1 MKVRCMNCMKEYEEG
16 QARCPR
22 CGYVRGTRPKEIYH
36 LYPEMELEERYII
49 GTVVGFGGFGVLYR
63 AWDKKLDH
71 MVAIKEYYPAGMV
84 TRIPGQKEVILY
96 TGKKNEE
103 YKNGLTRFLDEA
115 RNTARFSSNPN
126 IVNVY
131 DFFEENG
138 TAYMVM
144 EFLEGVSLKEY
155 IARKGGRLPWEQAV
169 EIGLR
174 IIDALKDVHGAKIL
188 HRDLSPDNVFMC
200 DDGKIKLLDF
210 GAARFTGLD
219 DEKTRTIVLKMGFA
233 PPEQYRGK
241 SQQGPYTDIYALGAT
256 LYRAITGETPDESVN
271 RQDSINHNEGDTL
284 KPMSQF
290 VEGIP
295 GYLDNAVLRAMALEP
310 TLRFQSVQQMAD
322 ALQNKKSYA
331 DLAREIKR
339 RKTRRLVGIA
349 ASLVVLTAAA
359 AFGLLYSRQQKQIRD
374 LDNVAL
380 DVWLPVREGMNS
392 SQTEQLFLDM
402 SAEFLENYPGVRLD
416 ITCIPREDY
425 GDRLEEA
432 AGEGNFPA
440 IYESTGLEERLG
452 GRMASLDQEVYDRLG
467 QDGGDSVSAPVAGVL
482 DRETRE
488 ILNPHQVPLGFKS
501 AVLYVN
507 TEIEKSGAEFG
518 PENNGEDFLEAK
530 SRAWVSDTGEFTDVQ
545 AQIPGRYAVRPLEG
559 SVPASYTDVWSVD
572 SKAGKVERA
581 AAGRLLYF
589 LLRQPAQDVLHL
601 RHDAA
606 LPVNAEAYHI
616 YLEVNRELEFVGGQ
630 LGDLEFMS
638 GTGAEKAEAQIYE
651 ELAQQE
657 Q

>member
-16 QARCPR
+16 PAKCPR
-22 CGYVRGTRPKEIYH
+22 CGYVRGTRPREIYH
-36 LYPEMELEERYII
+36 LYPEMELADRYII

-63 AWDKKLDH
+63 AWDRKLEH

-96 TGKKNEE
+96 TGKKNDE

-126 IVNVY
+126 IVNVF

-155 IARKGGRLPWEQAV
+155 ISRAGGRLPWQQAV

-233 PPEQYRGK
+233 PPEQYRSK
-241 SQQGPYTDIYALGAT
+241 SQQGPCTDIYALGAT
-256 LYRAITGETPDESVN
+256 LYRAITGLTPDESVN

-295 GYLDNAVLRAMALEP
+295 QYLDNAVLRAMALEP
-310 TLRFQSVQQMAD
+310 TLRFQNVQQMAD

-331 DLAREIKR
+331 DLAREIRRRKR
-339 RKTRRLVGIA
+339 RRAVGIA
-349 ASLVVLTAAA
+349 ASLMILAAGAAA
-359 AFGLLYSRQQKQIRD
+359 GLLYSRQQKLIRN
-374 LDNVAL
+374 LDQVEL
-380 DVWLPVREGMNS
+380 SVWMPVKDGMDS
-392 SQTEQLFLDM
+392 GQTEQLFLDM
-402 SAEFLENYPGVRLD
+402 SAEFLENYPGVQLD
-416 ITCIPREDY
+416 ITCIPQENYR
-425 GDRLEEA
+425 DRLEEA
-432 AGEGNFPA
+432 AGTEEFPSLF
-440 IYESTGLEERLG
+440 ESTGLADELG
-452 GRMASLDQEVYDRLG
+452 GRMASLEQEVYERLE
-467 QDGGDSVSAPVAGVL
+467 QDGAAAPVAGVL
-482 DRETRE
+482 DSQSREV
-488 ILNPHQVPLGFKS
+488 LNPNQVPLGFKAS
-501 AVLYVN
+501 VLYVN
-507 TEIEKSGAEFG
+507 TELEKTGAEFEADNSG
-518 PENNGEDFLEAK
+518 RDFLEAG
-530 SRAWVSDTGEFTDVQ
+530 SRAWVSDTSEFTQVQ
-545 AQIPGRYAVRPLEG
+545 AHIAGRYAVRPLENG
-559 SVPASYTDVWSVD
+559 EVPAGYTDVWSVNGE
-572 SKAGKVERA
+572 AGAVERA
-581 AAGRLLYF
+581 AAGGLLYF
-589 LLRQPAQDVLHL
+589 LLRQPAQDILHL
-601 RHDAA
+601 RHDTA
-606 LPVNAEAYHI
+606 LPVNEQVYRI
-616 YLEVNRELEFVGGQ
+616 YLGVNRELEFVDGQ
-630 LGDLEFMS
+630 LGELKFMS
-638 GTGAEKAEAQIYE
+638 DQGAEKAQARIYQE
-651 ELAQQE
+651 IAQQE

>member
-16 QARCPR
+16 PAKCPR
-22 CGYVRGTRPKEIYH
+22 CGYVRGTRPREIYH
-36 LYPEMELEERYII
+36 LYPEMELADRYII

-63 AWDKKLDH
+63 AWDRKLEH

-96 TGKKNEE
+96 TGKKNDE

-126 IVNVY
+126 IVNVF

-155 IARKGGRLPWEQAV
+155 ISRAGGRLPWQQAV

-233 PPEQYRGK
+233 PPEQYRSK
-241 SQQGPYTDIYALGAT
+241 SQQGPCTDIYALGAT
-256 LYRAITGETPDESVN
+256 LYRAITGLTPDESVN

-295 GYLDNAVLRAMALEP
+295 QYLDNAVLRAMALEP
-310 TLRFQSVQQMAD
+310 TLRFQNVQQMAD

-331 DLAREIKR
+331 DLAREIRRRKR
-339 RKTRRLVGIA
+339 RRAVGIA
-349 ASLVVLTAAA
+349 ASLMILAAGAAA
-359 AFGLLYSRQQKQIRD
+359 GLLYSRQQKLIRN
-374 LDNVAL
+374 LDQVEL
-380 DVWLPVREGMNS
+380 SVWMPVKDGMDS
-392 SQTEQLFLDM
+392 GQTEQLFLDM
-402 SAEFLENYPGVRLD
+402 SAEFLENYPGVQLD
-416 ITCIPREDY
+416 ITCISPENYR
-425 GDRLEEA
+425 DRLEEA
-432 AGEGNFPA
+432 AGTEEFPSLF
-440 IYESTGLEERLG
+440 ESTGLADELG
-452 GRMASLDQEVYDRLG
+452 GRMASLEQEVYERLE
-467 QDGGDSVSAPVAGVL
+467 QDGAAAPVAGVL
-482 DRETRE
+482 DSQSREV
-488 ILNPHQVPLGFKS
+488 LNPNQVPLGFKAS
-501 AVLYVN
+501 VLYVN
-507 TEIEKSGAEFG
+507 TELEKTGAEFEADNSG
-518 PENNGEDFLEAK
+518 RDFLEAG
-530 SRAWVSDTGEFTDVQ
+530 SRAWVSDTSEFTQVQ
-545 AQIPGRYAVRPLEG
+545 AHIAGRYAVRPLENG
-559 SVPASYTDVWSVD
+559 EVPAGYTDVWSVNGE
-572 SKAGKVERA
+572 AGAVERA

-589 LLRQPAQDVLHL
+589 LLRQPAQDILHL
-601 RHDAA
+601 RHDTA
-606 LPVNAEAYHI
+606 LPVNEQVYRI
-616 YLEVNRELEFVGGQ
+616 YLGVNRELEFVDGQ
-630 LGDLEFMS
+630 LRELKFMS
-638 GTGAEKAEAQIYE
+638 DQGAEKAQARIYQE
-651 ELAQQE
+651 IAQQE

>member
-16 QARCPR
+16 QAKCPR
-22 CGYVRGTRPKEIYH
+22 CGYVRGTRPREIYH
-36 LYPEMELEERYII
+36 LYPEMELADRYII

-63 AWDKKLDH
+63 AWDRKLEH

-96 TGKKNEE
+96 TGKKHDE

-126 IVNVY
+126 IVNVF

-155 IARKGGRLPWEQAV
+155 ISRAGGRLPWQQAV

-233 PPEQYRGK
+233 PPEQYRSK

-256 LYRAITGETPDESVN
+256 LYRAITGQTPDESVN

-295 GYLDNAVLRAMALEP
+295 DYLDNAVLRAMALEP
-310 TLRFQSVQQMAD
+310 TLRFQNVQQMAD

-331 DLAREIKR
+331 DLAKEIKR
-339 RKTRRLVGIA
+339 RKRRRAVGIA
-349 ASLVVLTAAA
+349 ASLVILAAGAAA
-359 AFGLLYSRQQKQIRD
+359 GLLYSRQQKLIRD
-374 LDNVAL
+374 LDQVEL
-380 DVWLPVREGMNS
+380 SVWMPVKDGMDS

-402 SAEFLENYPGVRLD
+402 SAEFLEHYPGVQLD
-416 ITCIPREDY
+416 ITCISRENY
-425 GDRLEEA
+425 RDRLEEA
-432 AGEGNFPA
+432 AGTEEFPA
-440 IYESTGLEERLG
+440 LFESTGLEDELG
-452 GRMASLDQEVYDRLG
+452 GRMASLEQEVYERLE
-467 QDGGDSVSAPVAGVL
+467 QDGAAAPVAGVL
-482 DRETRE
+482 DRESRE
-488 ILNPHQVPLGFKS
+488 VLNPNQVPLGFKAS
-501 AVLYVN
+501 VLYVN
-507 TEIEKSGAEFG
+507 TELEKSGAEFEADNSG
-518 PENNGEDFLEAK
+518 QDFLEAG
-530 SRAWVSDTGEFTDVQ
+530 SRAWVSDTGEFTQVQ
-545 AQIPGRYAVRPLEG
+545 AHIAGRYAVRPLENG
-559 SVPASYTDVWSVD
+559 EVPAGYTDVWSVD
-572 SKAGKVERA
+572 SEAGTVERA

-589 LLRQPAQDVLHL
+589 LLRQPAQDILHL
-601 RHDAA
+601 RHDTA
-606 LPVNAEAYHI
+606 LPVNEQVYRI
-616 YLEVNRELEFVGGQ
+616 YLEVNRELEFVDGQ
-630 LGDLEFMS
+630 LGELEFMS
-638 GTGAEKAEAQIYE
+638 DQGAEKARARIYQE
-651 ELAQQE
+651 IAQQE

>member
-16 QARCPR
+16 PAKCPR
-22 CGYVRGTRPKEIYH
+22 CGYVRGTRPREIYH
-36 LYPEMELEERYII
+36 LYPEMELADRYII

-63 AWDKKLDH
+63 AWDRKLEH

-96 TGKKNEE
+96 TGKKNDE

-126 IVNVY
+126 IVNVF

-155 IARKGGRLPWEQAV
+155 ISRAGGRLPWQQAV

-233 PPEQYRGK
+233 PPEQYRSK
-241 SQQGPYTDIYALGAT
+241 SQQGPCTDIYALGAT
-256 LYRAITGETPDESVN
+256 LYRAITGLTPDESVN

-295 GYLDNAVLRAMALEP
+295 QYLDNAVLRAMALEP
-310 TLRFQSVQQMAD
+310 TLRFQNVQQMAD

-331 DLAREIKR
+331 DLAREIRRRKR
-339 RKTRRLVGIA
+339 RRAVGIA
-349 ASLVVLTAAA
+349 ASLMILAAGAAA
-359 AFGLLYSRQQKQIRD
+359 GLLYSRQQKLIRN
-374 LDNVAL
+374 LDQVEL
-380 DVWLPVREGMNS
+380 SVWMPVKDGMDS
-392 SQTEQLFLDM
+392 GQTEQLFLDM
-402 SAEFLENYPGVRLD
+402 SAEFLENYPGVQLD
-416 ITCIPREDY
+416 ITCIPQENYR
-425 GDRLEEA
+425 DRLEEA
-432 AGEGNFPA
+432 AGTEEFPSLF
-440 IYESTGLEERLG
+440 ESTGLADELG
-452 GRMASLDQEVYDRLG
+452 GRMASLEQEVYERLE
-467 QDGGDSVSAPVAGVL
+467 QDGAAAPVAGVL
-482 DRETRE
+482 DSQSREV
-488 ILNPHQVPLGFKS
+488 LNPNQVPLGFKAS
-501 AVLYVN
+501 VLYVN
-507 TEIEKSGAEFG
+507 TELEKSGAEFEADNSG
-518 PENNGEDFLEAK
+518 QDFLEAG
-530 SRAWVSDTGEFTDVQ
+530 SRAWVSDTGEFTQVQ
-545 AQIPGRYAVRPLEG
+545 AHIAGRYAVRPLENG
-559 SVPASYTDVWSVD
+559 EVPAGYTDVWSVD
-572 SKAGKVERA
+572 SEAGTVERA

-589 LLRQPAQDVLHL
+589 LLRQPAQDILHL
-601 RHDAA
+601 RHDTA
-606 LPVNAEAYHI
+606 LPVNEQVYRI
-616 YLEVNRELEFVGGQ
+616 YLEVNRELEFVDGQ
-630 LGDLEFMS
+630 LGELEFMS
-638 GTGAEKAEAQIYE
+638 DQGAEKARARIYQE
-651 ELAQQE
+651 IAQQE

>member
-16 QARCPR
+16 QAKCPR
-22 CGYVRGTRPKEIYH
+22 CGYVRGTRPREIYH
-36 LYPEMELEERYII
+36 LYPEMELADRYII

-63 AWDKKLDH
+63 AWDRKLEH

-96 TGKKNEE
+96 TGKKHDE

-126 IVNVY
+126 IVNVF

-155 IARKGGRLPWEQAV
+155 ISRAGGRLPWQQAV

-233 PPEQYRGK
+233 PPEQYRSK

-256 LYRAITGETPDESVN
+256 LYRAITGQTPDESVN

-295 GYLDNAVLRAMALEP
+295 DYLDNAVLRAMALEP
-310 TLRFQSVQQMAD
+310 TLRFQNVQQMAD

-331 DLAREIKR
+331 DLAREIRRRKR
-339 RKTRRLVGIA
+339 RRAVGIA
-349 ASLVVLTAAA
+349 ASLVILAAGAAA
-359 AFGLLYSRQQKQIRD
+359 GLLYSRQQKLIRD
-374 LDNVAL
+374 LDQVEL
-380 DVWLPVREGMNS
+380 SVWMPVKDGMDS

-402 SAEFLENYPGVRLD
+402 SAEFLEHYPGVQLD
-416 ITCIPREDY
+416 ITCISRENY
-425 GDRLEEA
+425 RDRLEEA
-432 AGEGNFPA
+432 AGTEEFPA
-440 IYESTGLEERLG
+440 LFESTGLEDGLG
-452 GRMASLDQEVYDRLG
+452 SRMASLEQEVYERLE
-467 QDGGDSVSAPVAGVL
+467 QDGAAAPVAGVL
-482 DRETRE
+482 NRESRE
-488 ILNPHQVPLGFKS
+488 VLNPNQVPLGFKAS
-501 AVLYVN
+501 VLYVN
-507 TEIEKSGAEFG
+507 TELEKSGAEFEADNSG
-518 PENNGEDFLEAK
+518 QDFLEAG
-530 SRAWVSDTGEFTDVQ
+530 SRAWVSDTGEFTQVQ
-545 AQIPGRYAVRPLEG
+545 AHIAGRYAVRPLENG
-559 SVPASYTDVWSVD
+559 EVPAGYTDVWSVD
-572 SKAGKVERA
+572 NEAGTVERA

-589 LLRQPAQDVLHL
+589 LLRQPAQDILHL
-601 RHDAA
+601 RHDTA
-606 LPVNAEAYHI
+606 LPVNEQVYRI
-616 YLEVNRELEFVGGQ
+616 YLEVNRELEFVDGQ
-630 LGDLEFMS
+630 LGELEFMS
-638 GTGAEKAEAQIYE
+638 DQGAEKARARIYQE
-651 ELAQQE
+651 IAQQE

>member
-16 QARCPR
+16 PAKCPR
-22 CGYVRGTRPKEIYH
+22 CGYVRGTRPREIYH
-36 LYPEMELEERYII
+36 LYPEMELADRYII

-63 AWDKKLDH
+63 AWDRKLEH

-96 TGKKNEE
+96 TGKKNDE

-126 IVNVY
+126 IVNVF

-155 IARKGGRLPWEQAV
+155 ISRAGGRLPWQQAV

-233 PPEQYRGK
+233 PPEQYRSK
-241 SQQGPYTDIYALGAT
+241 SHQGPCTDIYALGAT
-256 LYRAITGETPDESVN
+256 LYRAITGLTPDESVN

-295 GYLDNAVLRAMALEP
+295 QYLDNAVLRAMALEP
-310 TLRFQSVQQMAD
+310 TLRFQNVQQMAD

-331 DLAREIKR
+331 DLAREIRRRKR
-339 RKTRRLVGIA
+339 RRAVGIA
-349 ASLVVLTAAA
+349 ASLMILAAGAAA
-359 AFGLLYSRQQKQIRD
+359 GLLYSRQQKLIRN
-374 LDNVAL
+374 LDQVEL
-380 DVWLPVREGMNS
+380 SVWMPVKDGMDS
-392 SQTEQLFLDM
+392 GQTEQLFLDM
-402 SAEFLENYPGVRLD
+402 SAEFLENYPGVQLD
-416 ITCIPREDY
+416 ITCISRENY
-425 GDRLEEA
+425 RDRLEEA
-432 AGEGNFPA
+432 AGTEEFPSLF
-440 IYESTGLEERLG
+440 ESTGLADELG
-452 GRMASLDQEVYDRLG
+452 GRMASLEQEVYERLE
-467 QDGGDSVSAPVAGVL
+467 QDGAAAPVAGVL
-482 DRETRE
+482 DSQSREV
-488 ILNPHQVPLGFKS
+488 LNPNQVPLGFKAS
-501 AVLYVN
+501 VLYVN
-507 TEIEKSGAEFG
+507 TELEKTGAEFEADNSG
-518 PENNGEDFLEAK
+518 RDFLEAG
-530 SRAWVSDTGEFTDVQ
+530 SRAWVSDTSEFTQVQ
-545 AQIPGRYAVRPLEG
+545 AHIAGRYAVRPLENG
-559 SVPASYTDVWSVD
+559 EVPAGYTDIWSVNGE
-572 SKAGKVERA
+572 AGAVERA

-589 LLRQPAQDVLHL
+589 LLRQPAQDILHL
-601 RHDAA
+601 RHDTA
-606 LPVNAEAYHI
+606 LPVNEQVYRI
-616 YLEVNRELEFVGGQ
+616 YLGVNRELEFVDGQ
-630 LGDLEFMS
+630 LGELKFMS
-638 GTGAEKAEAQIYE
+638 DQGAEKAQAWIYQE
-651 ELAQQE
+651 IAQQE

>member
-16 QARCPR
+16 QAKCPR
-22 CGYVRGTRPKEIYH
+22 CGYVRGTRPREIYH
-36 LYPEMELEERYII
+36 LYPEMELADRYII

-63 AWDKKLDH
+63 AWDRKLEH

-96 TGKKNEE
+96 TGKKHDE

-126 IVNVY
+126 IVNVF

-155 IARKGGRLPWEQAV
+155 ISRAGGRLPWQQAV

-233 PPEQYRGK
+233 PPEQYRSK

-256 LYRAITGETPDESVN
+256 LYRAITGQTPDESVN

-295 GYLDNAVLRAMALEP
+295 DYLDNAVLRAMALEP
-310 TLRFQSVQQMAD
+310 TLRFQNVQQMAD

-331 DLAREIKR
+331 DLAKEIRRRKR
-339 RKTRRLVGIA
+339 RRAVGIA
-349 ASLVVLTAAA
+349 ASLVILAAGAAA
-359 AFGLLYSRQQKQIRD
+359 GLLYSRQQKLIRD
-374 LDNVAL
+374 LDQVEMS
-380 DVWLPVREGMNS
+380 VWMPVKDGMDS

-402 SAEFLENYPGVRLD
+402 SAEFLEHYPGVQLD
-416 ITCIPREDY
+416 ITCISRENY
-425 GDRLEEA
+425 RDRLEEA
-432 AGEGNFPA
+432 AGTEEFPVLF
-440 IYESTGLEERLG
+440 ESTGLEDELG
-452 GRMASLDQEVYDRLG
+452 GRMASLEQEVYERLE
-467 QDGGDSVSAPVAGVL
+467 QDGAAAPVAGVL
-482 DRETRE
+482 DRESRE
-488 ILNPHQVPLGFKS
+488 VLNPNQVPLGFKAS
-501 AVLYVN
+501 VLYVN
-507 TEIEKSGAEFG
+507 TELEKSGAEFEADNSG
-518 PENNGEDFLEAK
+518 QDFLEAG
-530 SRAWVSDTGEFTDVQ
+530 SRAWVSDTGEFTQVQ
-545 AQIPGRYAVRPLEG
+545 AHIAGRYAVRPLENG
-559 SVPASYTDVWSVD
+559 EVPAGYTDVWSVD
-572 SKAGKVERA
+572 SEAGTVERA

-589 LLRQPAQDVLHL
+589 LLRQPAQDILHL
-601 RHDAA
+601 RHDTA
-606 LPVNAEAYHI
+606 LPVNEQVYRI
-616 YLEVNRELEFVGGQ
+616 YLEVNRELEFVDGQ
-630 LGDLEFMS
+630 LGELEFMS
-638 GTGAEKAEAQIYE
+638 DQGAEKARAQIYQE
-651 ELAQQE
+651 IAQQE

>member
-16 QARCPR
+16 PAKCPR
-22 CGYVRGTRPKEIYH
+22 CGYVRGTRPREIYH
-36 LYPEMELEERYII
+36 LYPEMELADRYII

-63 AWDKKLDH
+63 AWDRKLEH

-96 TGKKNEE
+96 TGKKHDE

-126 IVNVY
+126 IVNVF

-155 IARKGGRLPWEQAV
+155 ISRAGGRLPWQQAV

-233 PPEQYRGK
+233 PPEQYRSK
-241 SQQGPYTDIYALGAT
+241 SQQGPCTDIYALGAT
-256 LYRAITGETPDESVN
+256 LYRAITGLTPDESVN

-295 GYLDNAVLRAMALEP
+295 QYLDNAVLRAMALEP
-310 TLRFQSVQQMAD
+310 TLRFQNVQQMAD

-331 DLAREIKR
+331 DLAREIRRRKR
-339 RKTRRLVGIA
+339 RRAVGIA
-349 ASLVVLTAAA
+349 ASLMILAAGAAA
-359 AFGLLYSRQQKQIRD
+359 GLLYSRQQKLIRN
-374 LDNVAL
+374 LDQVEL
-380 DVWLPVREGMNS
+380 SVWMPVKDGMDS

-402 SAEFLENYPGVRLD
+402 SAEFLENYPGVQLD
-416 ITCIPREDY
+416 ITCISPENYR
-425 GDRLEEA
+425 DRLEEA
-432 AGEGNFPA
+432 AGTEEFPSLF
-440 IYESTGLEERLG
+440 ESTGLADELG
-452 GRMASLDQEVYDRLG
+452 GRMASLEQEVYERLE
-467 QDGGDSVSAPVAGVL
+467 QDGAAAPVAGVL
-482 DRETRE
+482 DSQSREV
-488 ILNPHQVPLGFKS
+488 LNPNQVPLGFKAS
-501 AVLYVN
+501 VLYVN
-507 TEIEKSGAEFG
+507 TELEKTGAEFEADNSG
-518 PENNGEDFLEAK
+518 RDFLEAG
-530 SRAWVSDTGEFTDVQ
+530 SRAWVSDTSEFTQVQ
-545 AQIPGRYAVRPLEG
+545 AHIAGRYAVRPLENG
-559 SVPASYTDVWSVD
+559 EVPAGYTDVWSVNGE
-572 SKAGKVERA
+572 AGAVERA

-589 LLRQPAQDVLHL
+589 LLRQPAQDILHL
-601 RHDAA
+601 RHDTA
-606 LPVNAEAYHI
+606 LPVNEQVYRI
-616 YLEVNRELEFVGGQ
+616 YLGVNRELEFVDGQ
-630 LGDLEFMS
+630 LGELKFMS
-638 GTGAEKAEAQIYE
+638 DQGAEKAQARIYQE
-651 ELAQQE
+651 IAQQE

>member
-16 QARCPR
+16 PAKCPR
-22 CGYVRGTRPKEIYH
+22 CGYVRGTRPREIYH
-36 LYPEMELEERYII
+36 LYPEMELADRYII

-63 AWDKKLDH
+63 AWDRKLEH

-96 TGKKNEE
+96 TGKKHDE

-126 IVNVY
+126 IVNVF

-155 IARKGGRLPWEQAV
+155 ISRAGGRLPWQQAV

-233 PPEQYRGK
+233 PPEQYRSK
-241 SQQGPYTDIYALGAT
+241 SQQGPCTDIYALGAT
-256 LYRAITGETPDESVN
+256 LYRAITGLTPDESVN

-295 GYLDNAVLRAMALEP
+295 QYLDNAVLRAMALEP
-310 TLRFQSVQQMAD
+310 TLRFQNVQQMAD

-331 DLAREIKR
+331 DLAREIRRRKR
-339 RKTRRLVGIA
+339 RRAVGIA
-349 ASLVVLTAAA
+349 ASLMILAAGAAA
-359 AFGLLYSRQQKQIRD
+359 GLLYSRQQKLIRN
-374 LDNVAL
+374 LDQVEL
-380 DVWLPVREGMNS
+380 SVWMPVKDGMDS
-392 SQTEQLFLDM
+392 GQTEQLFLDM
-402 SAEFLENYPGVRLD
+402 SAEFLENYPGVQLD
-416 ITCIPREDY
+416 ITCISPENYR
-425 GDRLEEA
+425 DRLEEA
-432 AGEGNFPA
+432 AGTEEFPSLF
-440 IYESTGLEERLG
+440 ESTGLADELG
-452 GRMASLDQEVYDRLG
+452 GRMASLEQEVYERLE
-467 QDGGDSVSAPVAGVL
+467 QDGAAAPVAGVL
-482 DRETRE
+482 DPQSREV
-488 ILNPHQVPLGFKS
+488 LNPNQVPLGFKAS
-501 AVLYVN
+501 VLYVN
-507 TEIEKSGAEFG
+507 TELEKTGAEFEADNSG
-518 PENNGEDFLEAK
+518 RDFLEAG
-530 SRAWVSDTGEFTDVQ
+530 SRAWVSDTSEFTQVQ
-545 AQIPGRYAVRPLEG
+545 AHIAGRYAVRPLENG
-559 SVPASYTDVWSVD
+559 EVPAGYTDVWSVNGE
-572 SKAGKVERA
+572 AGAVERA

-589 LLRQPAQDVLHL
+589 LLRQPAQDILHL
-601 RHDAA
+601 RHDTA
-606 LPVNAEAYHI
+606 LPVNEQVYRI
-616 YLEVNRELEFVGGQ
+616 YLGVNRELEFVDGQ
-630 LGDLEFMS
+630 LGELKFMS
-638 GTGAEKAEAQIYE
+638 DQGAEKAQARIYQE
-651 ELAQQE
+651 IAQQE

>member
-16 QARCPR
+16 QAKCPR
-22 CGYVRGTRPKEIYH
+22 CGYVRGTRPREIYH
-36 LYPEMELEERYII
+36 LYPEMKLADRYII

-63 AWDKKLDH
+63 AWDRKLEH

-96 TGKKNEE
+96 TGKKHDE

-126 IVNVY
+126 IVNVF

-155 IARKGGRLPWEQAV
+155 ISRAGGRLPWQQAV

-233 PPEQYRGK
+233 PPEQYRSK

-256 LYRAITGETPDESVN
+256 LYRAITGQTPDESVN

-295 GYLDNAVLRAMALEP
+295 DYLDNAVLRAMALEP
-310 TLRFQSVQQMAD
+310 TLRFQNVQQMAD

-331 DLAREIKR
+331 DLAKEIRRRKR
-339 RKTRRLVGIA
+339 RRAVGIA
-349 ASLVVLTAAA
+349 TSLVILAAGAAA
-359 AFGLLYSRQQKQIRD
+359 GLLYSRQQKLIRD
-374 LDNVAL
+374 LDQVEL
-380 DVWLPVREGMNS
+380 SVWMPVKDGMDS

-402 SAEFLENYPGVRLD
+402 SAEFLEHYPGVQLD
-416 ITCIPREDY
+416 ITCISRENY
-425 GDRLEEA
+425 RDRLEEA
-432 AGEGNFPA
+432 AGTEEFPA
-440 IYESTGLEERLG
+440 LFESTGLEDELG
-452 GRMASLDQEVYDRLG
+452 GRMASLEQEVYERLE
-467 QDGGDSVSAPVAGVL
+467 QDGAAAPVAGVL
-482 DRETRE
+482 DRESRE
-488 ILNPHQVPLGFKS
+488 VLNPNQVPLGFKAS
-501 AVLYVN
+501 VLYVN
-507 TEIEKSGAEFG
+507 TELEKSGAEFEADNSG
-518 PENNGEDFLEAK
+518 QDFLEAG
-530 SRAWVSDTGEFTDVQ
+530 SRVWVSDTGEFTQVQ
-545 AQIPGRYAVRPLEG
+545 AHIAGRYAVRPLENG
-559 SVPASYTDVWSVD
+559 EVPAGYTDVWSVD
-572 SKAGKVERA
+572 SEAGTVERA

-589 LLRQPAQDVLHL
+589 LLRQPAQDILHL
-601 RHDAA
+601 RHDTA
-606 LPVNAEAYHI
+606 LPVNEQVYRI
-616 YLEVNRELEFVGGQ
+616 YLEVNRELEFVDGQ
-630 LGDLEFMS
+630 LGELEFMS
-638 GTGAEKAEAQIYE
+638 DQGAEKARARIYQE
-651 ELAQQE
+651 IAQQE

>member
-16 QARCPR
+16 PAKCPR
-22 CGYVRGTRPKEIYH
+22 CGYVRGTRPREIYH
-36 LYPEMELEERYII
+36 LYPEMELADRYII

-63 AWDKKLDH
+63 AWDRKLEH

-96 TGKKNEE
+96 TGKKNDE

-126 IVNVY
+126 IVNVF

-155 IARKGGRLPWEQAV
+155 ISRAGGRLPWQQAV

-233 PPEQYRGK
+233 PPEQYRSK
-241 SQQGPYTDIYALGAT
+241 SQQGPCTDIYALGAT
-256 LYRAITGETPDESVN
+256 LYRAITGLTPDESVN

-295 GYLDNAVLRAMALEP
+295 QYLDNAVLRAMALEP
-310 TLRFQSVQQMAD
+310 TLRFQNVQQMAD

-331 DLAREIKR
+331 DLAREIRRRKR
-339 RKTRRLVGIA
+339 RRAVGIA
-349 ASLVVLTAAA
+349 ASLMILAAGAAA
-359 AFGLLYSRQQKQIRD
+359 GLLYSRQQKLIRN
-374 LDNVAL
+374 LDQVEL
-380 DVWLPVREGMNS
+380 SVWMPVKDGMDS
-392 SQTEQLFLDM
+392 GQTEQLFLDM
-402 SAEFLENYPGVRLD
+402 SAEFLENYPGVQLD
-416 ITCIPREDY
+416 ITCISPKNYR
-425 GDRLEEA
+425 DRLEEA
-432 AGEGNFPA
+432 AGTEEFPSLF
-440 IYESTGLEERLG
+440 ESTGLADELG
-452 GRMASLDQEVYDRLG
+452 GRMASLEQEVYERLE
-467 QDGGDSVSAPVAGVL
+467 QDGAAAPVAGVL
-482 DRETRE
+482 DPQSREV
-488 ILNPHQVPLGFKS
+488 LNPNQVPLGFKAS
-501 AVLYVN
+501 VLYVN
-507 TEIEKSGAEFG
+507 TELEKTGAEFEADNSG
-518 PENNGEDFLEAK
+518 RDFLEAG
-530 SRAWVSDTGEFTDVQ
+530 SRAWVSDTSEFTQVQ
-545 AQIPGRYAVRPLEG
+545 AHIAGRYAVRPLENG
-559 SVPASYTDVWSVD
+559 EVPAGYTDIWSVNGE
-572 SKAGKVERA
+572 AGAVERA

-589 LLRQPAQDVLHL
+589 LLRQPAQDILHL
-601 RHDAA
+601 RHDTA
-606 LPVNAEAYHI
+606 LPVNEQVYRI
-616 YLEVNRELEFVGGQ
+616 YLGVNRELEFVDGQ
-630 LGDLEFMS
+630 LGELKFMS
-638 GTGAEKAEAQIYE
+638 DQGAEKAQARIYQE
-651 ELAQQE
+651 IAQQE

>member
-16 QARCPR
+16 QAKCPR
-22 CGYVRGTRPKEIYH
+22 CGYVRGTRPREIYH
-36 LYPEMELEERYII
+36 LYPEMKLADRYII

-63 AWDKKLDH
+63 AWDRKLEH

-96 TGKKNEE
+96 TGKKHDE

-126 IVNVY
+126 IVNVF

-155 IARKGGRLPWEQAV
+155 ISRAGGRLPWQQAV

-233 PPEQYRGK
+233 PPEQYRSK

-256 LYRAITGETPDESVN
+256 LYRAITGQTPDESVS

-295 GYLDNAVLRAMALEP
+295 DYLDNAVLRAMALEP
-310 TLRFQSVQQMAD
+310 TLRFQNVQQMAD

-331 DLAREIKR
+331 DLAKEIRRRKR
-339 RKTRRLVGIA
+339 RRAVGIA
-349 ASLVVLTAAA
+349 TSLVILAAGAAA
-359 AFGLLYSRQQKQIRD
+359 GLLYSRQQKLIRD
-374 LDNVAL
+374 LDQVEL
-380 DVWLPVREGMNS
+380 SVWMPVKDGMDS

-402 SAEFLENYPGVRLD
+402 SAEFLEHYPGVQLD
-416 ITCIPREDY
+416 ITCISRENY
-425 GDRLEEA
+425 RDRLEEA
-432 AGEGNFPA
+432 AGTEEFPA
-440 IYESTGLEERLG
+440 LFESTGLEDELG
-452 GRMASLDQEVYDRLG
+452 GRMASLEQEVYERLE
-467 QDGGDSVSAPVAGVL
+467 QDGAAAPVAGVL
-482 DRETRE
+482 DRESRE
-488 ILNPHQVPLGFKS
+488 VLNPNQVPLGFKAS
-501 AVLYVN
+501 VLYVN
-507 TEIEKSGAEFG
+507 TELEKSGAEFEADNSG
-518 PENNGEDFLEAK
+518 QDFLEAG
-530 SRAWVSDTGEFTDVQ
+530 SRVWVSDTGEFTQVQ
-545 AQIPGRYAVRPLEG
+545 AHIAGRYAVRPLENG
-559 SVPASYTDVWSVD
+559 EVPAGYTDVWSVD
-572 SKAGKVERA
+572 SEAGTVERA

-589 LLRQPAQDVLHL
+589 LLRQPAQDILHL
-601 RHDAA
+601 RHDTA
-606 LPVNAEAYHI
+606 LPVNEQVYRI
-616 YLEVNRELEFVGGQ
+616 YLEVNRELEFVDGQ
-630 LGDLEFMS
+630 LGELEFMS
-638 GTGAEKAEAQIYE
+638 DQGAEKARARIYQE
-651 ELAQQE
+651 IAQQE

>member
-16 QARCPR
+16 PAKCPR
-22 CGYVRGTRPKEIYH
+22 CGYVRGTRPREIYH
-36 LYPEMELEERYII
+36 LYPEMELADRYII

-63 AWDKKLDH
+63 AWDRKLEH

-96 TGKKNEE
+96 TGKKHDE

-126 IVNVY
+126 IVNVF

-155 IARKGGRLPWEQAV
+155 ISRAGGRLPWQQAV

-233 PPEQYRGK
+233 PPEQYRSK
-241 SQQGPYTDIYALGAT
+241 SQQGPCTDIYALGAT
-256 LYRAITGETPDESVN
+256 LYRAITGLTPDESVN

-295 GYLDNAVLRAMALEP
+295 QYLDNAVLRAMALEP
-310 TLRFQSVQQMAD
+310 TLRFQNVQQMAD

-331 DLAREIKR
+331 DLAREIRRRKR
-339 RKTRRLVGIA
+339 RRAVGIA
-349 ASLVVLTAAA
+349 ASLMILAAGAAA
-359 AFGLLYSRQQKQIRD
+359 GLLYSRQQKLIRN
-374 LDNVAL
+374 LDQVEL
-380 DVWLPVREGMNS
+380 SVWMPVKDGMDS
-392 SQTEQLFLDM
+392 GQTEQLFLDM
-402 SAEFLENYPGVRLD
+402 SAEFLENYPGVQLD
-416 ITCIPREDY
+416 ITCISPENYR
-425 GDRLEEA
+425 DRLEEA
-432 AGEGNFPA
+432 AGTEEFPSLF
-440 IYESTGLEERLG
+440 ESTGLADELG
-452 GRMASLDQEVYDRLG
+452 GRMASLEQEVYERLE
-467 QDGGDSVSAPVAGVL
+467 QDGAAAPVAGVL
-482 DRETRE
+482 DPQSREV
-488 ILNPHQVPLGFKS
+488 LNPNQVPLGFKAS
-501 AVLYVN
+501 VLYVN
-507 TEIEKSGAEFG
+507 TELEKTGAEFEADNSG
-518 PENNGEDFLEAK
+518 RDFLEAG
-530 SRAWVSDTGEFTDVQ
+530 SRAWVSDTSEFTQVQ
-545 AQIPGRYAVRPLEG
+545 AHIAGRYAVRPLENG
-559 SVPASYTDVWSVD
+559 EVPAGYTDVWSVNGE
-572 SKAGKVERA
+572 AGAVERA

-589 LLRQPAQDVLHL
+589 LLRQQAQDILHL
-601 RHDAA
+601 RHDTA
-606 LPVNAEAYHI
+606 LPVNEQVYRI
-616 YLEVNRELEFVGGQ
+616 YLGVNRELEFVDGQ
-630 LGDLEFMS
+630 LGELKFMS
-638 GTGAEKAEAQIYE
+638 DQGAEKAQARIYQE
-651 ELAQQE
+651 IAQQE

>member
-16 QARCPR
+16 PAKCPR
-22 CGYVRGTRPKEIYH
+22 CGYVRGTRPREIYH
-36 LYPEMELEERYII
+36 LYPEMELADRYII

-63 AWDKKLDH
+63 AWDRKLEH

-96 TGKKNEE
+96 TGKKNDE

-126 IVNVY
+126 IVNVF

-155 IARKGGRLPWEQAV
+155 ISRAGGRLPWQQAV

-233 PPEQYRGK
+233 PPEQYRSK
-241 SQQGPYTDIYALGAT
+241 SQQGPCTDIYALGAT
-256 LYRAITGETPDESVN
+256 LYRAITGLTPDESVN

-295 GYLDNAVLRAMALEP
+295 QYLDNAVLRAMALEP
-310 TLRFQSVQQMAD
+310 TLRFQNVQQMAD

-331 DLAREIKR
+331 DLAREIRRRKR
-339 RKTRRLVGIA
+339 RRAVGIA
-349 ASLVVLTAAA
+349 ASLMILAAGAAA
-359 AFGLLYSRQQKQIRD
+359 GLLYSRQQKLIRN
-374 LDNVAL
+374 LDQVEL
-380 DVWLPVREGMNS
+380 SVWMPVKDGMDS
-392 SQTEQLFLDM
+392 GQTEQLFLDM
-402 SAEFLENYPGVRLD
+402 SAEFLENYPGVQLD
-416 ITCIPREDY
+416 ITCIPQENYR
-425 GDRLEEA
+425 DRLEEA
-432 AGEGNFPA
+432 AGTEEFPSLF
-440 IYESTGLEERLG
+440 ESTGLADELG
-452 GRMASLDQEVYDRLG
+452 GRMASLEQEVYERLE
-467 QDGGDSVSAPVAGVL
+467 QDGAAAPVAGVL
-482 DRETRE
+482 DSQSREV
-488 ILNPHQVPLGFKS
+488 LNPNQVPLGFKAS
-501 AVLYVN
+501 VLYVN
-507 TEIEKSGAEFG
+507 TELEKSGAEFEADNSG
-518 PENNGEDFLEAK
+518 QDFLEAG
-530 SRAWVSDTGEFTDVQ
+530 SRAWVSDTSEFTQVQ
-545 AQIPGRYAVRPLEG
+545 AHIAGRYAVRPLENG
-559 SVPASYTDVWSVD
+559 EVPAGYTDVWSVNGE
-572 SKAGKVERA
+572 AGAVERA

-589 LLRQPAQDVLHL
+589 LLRQPAQDILHL
-601 RHDAA
+601 RHDTA
-606 LPVNAEAYHI
+606 LPVNEQVYRI
-616 YLEVNRELEFVGGQ
+616 YLGVNRELEFVDGQ
-630 LGDLEFMS
+630 LGELKFMS
-638 GTGAEKAEAQIYE
+638 DQGAEKAQARIYQE
-651 ELAQQE
+651 IAQQE

>member
-16 QARCPR
+16 PAKCPR
-22 CGYVRGTRPKEIYH
+22 CGYVRGTRPREIYH
-36 LYPEMELEERYII
+36 LYPEMELADRYII

-63 AWDKKLDH
+63 AWDRKLEH

-96 TGKKNEE
+96 TGKKHDE

-126 IVNVY
+126 IVNVF

-155 IARKGGRLPWEQAV
+155 ISRAGGRLPWQQAV

-233 PPEQYRGK
+233 PPEQYRSK
-241 SQQGPYTDIYALGAT
+241 SQQGPCTDIYALGAT
-256 LYRAITGETPDESVN
+256 LYRAITGLTPDESVN

-295 GYLDNAVLRAMALEP
+295 QYLDNAVLRAMALEP
-310 TLRFQSVQQMAD
+310 TLRFQNVQQMAD

-331 DLAREIKR
+331 DLAREIRRRKR
-339 RKTRRLVGIA
+339 RRAVGIA
-349 ASLVVLTAAA
+349 ASLMILAAGAAA
-359 AFGLLYSRQQKQIRD
+359 GLLYSRQQKLIRN
-374 LDNVAL
+374 LDQVEL
-380 DVWLPVREGMNS
+380 SVWMPVKDGMDS
-392 SQTEQLFLDM
+392 GQTEQLFLDM
-402 SAEFLENYPGVRLD
+402 SAEFLENYPGVQLD
-416 ITCIPREDY
+416 ITCISPENYR
-425 GDRLEEA
+425 DRLEEA
-432 AGEGNFPA
+432 AGTEEFPSLF
-440 IYESTGLEERLG
+440 ESTGLADELG
-452 GRMASLDQEVYDRLG
+452 GRMASLEQEVYERLE
-467 QDGGDSVSAPVAGVL
+467 QDGAAAPVAGVL
-482 DRETRE
+482 DPQSREV
-488 ILNPHQVPLGFKS
+488 LNPNQVPLGFKAS
-501 AVLYVN
+501 VLYVN
-507 TEIEKSGAEFG
+507 TELEKTGADFEADNSGR
-518 PENNGEDFLEAK
+518 DFLEAG
-530 SRAWVSDTGEFTDVQ
+530 SRAWVSDTSEFTQVQ
-545 AQIPGRYAVRPLEG
+545 AHIAGRYAVRPLENG
-559 SVPASYTDVWSVD
+559 EVPAGYTDVWSVNGE
-572 SKAGKVERA
+572 AGAVERA

-589 LLRQPAQDVLHL
+589 LLRQPAQDILHL
-601 RHDAA
+601 RHDTA
-606 LPVNAEAYHI
+606 LPVNEQVYRI
-616 YLEVNRELEFVGGQ
+616 YLGVNRELEFVDGQ
-630 LGDLEFMS
+630 LGELKFMS
-638 GTGAEKAEAQIYE
+638 DQGAEKAQARIYQE
-651 ELAQQE
+651 IAQQE

>member
-16 QARCPR
+16 QAKCPR
-22 CGYVRGTRPKEIYH
+22 CGYVRGTRPREIYH
-36 LYPEMELEERYII
+36 LYPEMELADRYII

-63 AWDKKLDH
+63 AWDRKLEH

-96 TGKKNEE
+96 TGKKHDE

-126 IVNVY
+126 IVNVF

-155 IARKGGRLPWEQAV
+155 ISRAGGRLPWQQAV
-169 EIGLR
+169 EIGLC

-233 PPEQYRGK
+233 PPEQYRSK

-256 LYRAITGETPDESVN
+256 LYRAITGQTPDESVN

-290 VEGIP
+290 VEEIP

-310 TLRFQSVQQMAD
+310 TLRFQNVQQMAD

-331 DLAREIKR
+331 DLAKEIRRRKR
-339 RKTRRLVGIA
+339 RRAVGIA
-349 ASLVVLTAAA
+349 ASLVILAAGAAA
-359 AFGLLYSRQQKQIRD
+359 GLLYSRQQKLIRD
-374 LDNVAL
+374 LDQVEL
-380 DVWLPVREGMNS
+380 SVWMPVKDGMDS

-402 SAEFLENYPGVRLD
+402 SAEFLEHYPGVQLD
-416 ITCIPREDY
+416 ITCISRENY
-425 GDRLEEA
+425 RDRLEEA
-432 AGEGNFPA
+432 AGTEEFPVLF
-440 IYESTGLEERLG
+440 ESTGLEDGLG
-452 GRMASLDQEVYDRLG
+452 GRMASLEQEVYERLE
-467 QDGGDSVSAPVAGVL
+467 QDGAAAPVAGVL
-482 DRETRE
+482 DRESRE
-488 ILNPHQVPLGFKS
+488 VLNPNQVPLGFKAS
-501 AVLYVN
+501 VLYVN
-507 TEIEKSGAEFG
+507 TELEKSGAEFEADNSG
-518 PENNGEDFLEAK
+518 QDFLEAG
-530 SRAWVSDTGEFTDVQ
+530 SRAWVSDTGEFTQVQ
-545 AQIPGRYAVRPLEG
+545 AHIAGRYAVRPLENG
-559 SVPASYTDVWSVD
+559 EVPAGYTDVWSVD
-572 SKAGKVERA
+572 NEAGTVERA

-589 LLRQPAQDVLHL
+589 LLRQPAQDILHL
-601 RHDAA
+601 RHDTA
-606 LPVNAEAYHI
+606 LPVNEQVYRI
-616 YLEVNRELEFVGGQ
+616 YLEVNRELEFVDGQ
-630 LGDLEFMS
+630 LGELEFMS
-638 GTGAEKAEAQIYE
+638 DQGAEKARARIYQE
-651 ELAQQE
+651 IAQQE

>member
-16 QARCPR
+16 PAKCPR
-22 CGYVRGTRPKEIYH
+22 CGYVRGTRPREIYH
-36 LYPEMELEERYII
+36 LYPEMELADRYII

-63 AWDKKLDH
+63 AWDRKLEH

-96 TGKKNEE
+96 TGKKNDE

-126 IVNVY
+126 IVNVF

-155 IARKGGRLPWEQAV
+155 ISRAGGRLPWQQAV

-174 IIDALKDVHGAKIL
+174 IIDAQKDVHGAKIL

-233 PPEQYRGK
+233 PPEQYRSK
-241 SQQGPYTDIYALGAT
+241 SQQGPCTDIYALGAT
-256 LYRAITGETPDESVN
+256 LYRAITGLTPDESVN

-295 GYLDNAVLRAMALEP
+295 QYLDNAVLRAMALEP
-310 TLRFQSVQQMAD
+310 TLRFQNVQQMAD

-331 DLAREIKR
+331 DRAREIRRRKR
-339 RKTRRLVGIA
+339 RRAVGIA
-349 ASLVVLTAAA
+349 ASLMILAAGAAA
-359 AFGLLYSRQQKQIRD
+359 GLLYSRQQKLIRN
-374 LDNVAL
+374 LDQVEL
-380 DVWLPVREGMNS
+380 SVWMPVKDGMDS
-392 SQTEQLFLDM
+392 GQTEQLFLDM
-402 SAEFLENYPGVRLD
+402 SAEFLENYPGVQLD
-416 ITCIPREDY
+416 ITCIPQENYR
-425 GDRLEEA
+425 DRLEEA
-432 AGEGNFPA
+432 AGTEEFPSLF
-440 IYESTGLEERLG
+440 ESTGLADELG
-452 GRMASLDQEVYDRLG
+452 GRMASLEQEVYERLE
-467 QDGGDSVSAPVAGVL
+467 QDGAAAPVAGVL
-482 DRETRE
+482 DSQSREV
-488 ILNPHQVPLGFKS
+488 LNPNQVPLGFKAS
-501 AVLYVN
+501 VLYVN
-507 TEIEKSGAEFG
+507 TELEKTGAEFEADNSG
-518 PENNGEDFLEAK
+518 RDFLEAG
-530 SRAWVSDTGEFTDVQ
+530 SRAWVSDTSEFTQVQ
-545 AQIPGRYAVRPLEG
+545 AHIAGRYAVRPLENG
-559 SVPASYTDVWSVD
+559 EVPAGYTDVWSVNGE
-572 SKAGKVERA
+572 AGAVERA

-589 LLRQPAQDVLHL
+589 LLRQPAQDILHL
-601 RHDAA
+601 RHDTA
-606 LPVNAEAYHI
+606 LPVNEQVYRI
-616 YLEVNRELEFVGGQ
+616 YLGVNRELEFVDGQ
-630 LGDLEFMS
+630 LGELKFMS
-638 GTGAEKAEAQIYE
+638 DQGAEKAQARIYQE
-651 ELAQQE
+651 IAQQE

>member
-16 QARCPR
+16 QAKCPR
-22 CGYVRGTRPKEIYH
+22 CGYVRGTRPREIYH
-36 LYPEMELEERYII
+36 LYPEMELADRYII

-63 AWDKKLDH
+63 AWDRKLEH

-96 TGKKNEE
+96 TGKKHDE

-126 IVNVY
+126 IVNVF

-155 IARKGGRLPWEQAV
+155 ISRAGGRLPWQQAV

-233 PPEQYRGK
+233 PPEQYRSK

-256 LYRAITGETPDESVN
+256 LYRAITGQTPDESVN

-295 GYLDNAVLRAMALEP
+295 DYLDNAVLRAMALEP
-310 TLRFQSVQQMAD
+310 TLRFQNVQQMAD

-331 DLAREIKR
+331 DLAREIRRRKR
-339 RKTRRLVGIA
+339 RRAVGIA
-349 ASLVVLTAAA
+349 ASLVILAAGAAA
-359 AFGLLYSRQQKQIRD
+359 GLLYSRQQKLIRD
-374 LDNVAL
+374 LDQVEL
-380 DVWLPVREGMNS
+380 SVWLPVKDGMDS

-402 SAEFLENYPGVRLD
+402 SAEFLEHYPGVQLD
-416 ITCIPREDY
+416 ITCISRENY
-425 GDRLEEA
+425 RDRLEEA
-432 AGEGNFPA
+432 AGTEEFPVLF
-440 IYESTGLEERLG
+440 ESTGLEDGLG
-452 GRMASLDQEVYDRLG
+452 GRMASLEQEVYERLE
-467 QDGGDSVSAPVAGVL
+467 QDGAAAPVAGVL
-482 DRETRE
+482 NRESRE
-488 ILNPHQVPLGFKS
+488 VLNPNQVPLGFKAS
-501 AVLYVN
+501 VLYVN
-507 TEIEKSGAEFG
+507 TELEKSGAEFEADNSG
-518 PENNGEDFLEAK
+518 QDFLEAG
-530 SRAWVSDTGEFTDVQ
+530 SRAWVSDTGEFTQVQ
-545 AQIPGRYAVRPLEG
+545 AHIAGRYAVRPLENG
-559 SVPASYTDVWSVD
+559 EVPAGYTDVWSVD
-572 SKAGKVERA
+572 NEAGTVERA

-589 LLRQPAQDVLHL
+589 LLRQPAQDILHL
-601 RHDAA
+601 RHDTA
-606 LPVNAEAYHI
+606 LPVNEQVYRI
-616 YLEVNRELEFVGGQ
+616 YLEVNRELEFVDGQ
-630 LGDLEFMS
+630 LGELEFMS
-638 GTGAEKAEAQIYE
+638 DQGAEKARARIYQE
-651 ELAQQE
+651 IAQQE

>member
-16 QARCPR
+16 QAKCPR
-22 CGYVRGTRPKEIYH
+22 CGYVRGTRPREIYH
-36 LYPEMELEERYII
+36 LYPEMELADRYII

-63 AWDKKLDH
+63 AWDRKLEH

-96 TGKKNEE
+96 TGKKHDE

-126 IVNVY
+126 IVNVF

-155 IARKGGRLPWEQAV
+155 ISRAGGRLPWQQAV

-233 PPEQYRGK
+233 PPEQYRSK

-256 LYRAITGETPDESVN
+256 LYRAITGQTPDESVN

-295 GYLDNAVLRAMALEP
+295 DYLDNAVLRAMALEP
-310 TLRFQSVQQMAD
+310 TLRFQNVQQMAD

-331 DLAREIKR
+331 DLAKEIRRRKR
-339 RKTRRLVGIA
+339 RRAVGIV
-349 ASLVVLTAAA
+349 ASLVILAAGAAA
-359 AFGLLYSRQQKQIRD
+359 GLLYSRQQKLIRD
-374 LDNVAL
+374 LDQVEL
-380 DVWLPVREGMNS
+380 SVWLPVKDGMDS

-402 SAEFLENYPGVRLD
+402 SAEFLEHYPGVQLD
-416 ITCIPREDY
+416 ITCISRENY
-425 GDRLEEA
+425 RDRLEEA
-432 AGEGNFPA
+432 AGTEEFPVLF
-440 IYESTGLEERLG
+440 ESTGLEDGLG
-452 GRMASLDQEVYDRLG
+452 GRMASLEQEVYERLE
-467 QDGGDSVSAPVAGVL
+467 QDGAAAPVAGVL
-482 DRETRE
+482 DRESRE
-488 ILNPHQVPLGFKS
+488 VLNPNQVPLGFKAS
-501 AVLYVN
+501 VLYVN
-507 TEIEKSGAEFG
+507 TELEKSGAEFEADNSG
-518 PENNGEDFLEAK
+518 QDFLEAG
-530 SRAWVSDTGEFTDVQ
+530 SRAWVSDTGEFTQVQ
-545 AQIPGRYAVRPLEG
+545 AHIAGRYAVRPLENG
-559 SVPASYTDVWSVD
+559 EVPAGYTDVWSVD
-572 SKAGKVERA
+572 SEAGTVERA

-589 LLRQPAQDVLHL
+589 LLRQPAQDILHL
-601 RHDAA
+601 RHDTA
-606 LPVNAEAYHI
+606 LPVNEQVYRI
-616 YLEVNRELEFVGGQ
+616 YLEVNRELEFVDGQ
-630 LGDLEFMS
+630 LGELEFMS
-638 GTGAEKAEAQIYE
+638 DQGAEKARARIYQE
-651 ELAQQE
+651 IAQQE

>member
-16 QARCPR
+16 PAKCPR
-22 CGYVRGTRPKEIYH
+22 CGYVRGTRPREIYH
-36 LYPEMELEERYII
+36 LYPEMELADRYII

-63 AWDKKLDH
+63 AWDRKLEH

-96 TGKKNEE
+96 TGKKNDE

-126 IVNVY
+126 IVNVF

-155 IARKGGRLPWEQAV
+155 ISRAGGRLPWQQAV

-233 PPEQYRGK
+233 PPEQYRSK
-241 SQQGPYTDIYALGAT
+241 SQQGPCTDIYALGAT
-256 LYRAITGETPDESVN
+256 LYRAITGLTPDESVN

-295 GYLDNAVLRAMALEP
+295 QYLDNAVLRAMALEP
-310 TLRFQSVQQMAD
+310 TLRFQNVQQMAD

-331 DLAREIKR
+331 DLAREIRRRKR
-339 RKTRRLVGIA
+339 RRAVGIA
-349 ASLVVLTAAA
+349 ASLMILAAGAAA
-359 AFGLLYSRQQKQIRD
+359 GLLYSRQQKLIRN
-374 LDNVAL
+374 LDQVEL
-380 DVWLPVREGMNS
+380 SVWMPVKDGMDS
-392 SQTEQLFLDM
+392 GQTEQLFLDM
-402 SAEFLENYPGVRLD
+402 SAEFLENYPGVQLD
-416 ITCIPREDY
+416 ITCISPENYR
-425 GDRLEEA
+425 DRLEEA
-432 AGEGNFPA
+432 AGTEEFPSLF
-440 IYESTGLEERLG
+440 ESTGLADELG
-452 GRMASLDQEVYDRLG
+452 GRMASLEQEVYERLE
-467 QDGGDSVSAPVAGVL
+467 QDGAAAPVAGVL
-482 DRETRE
+482 DPQSREV
-488 ILNPHQVPLGFKS
+488 LNPNQVPLGFKAS
-501 AVLYVN
+501 VLYVN
-507 TEIEKSGAEFG
+507 TELEKTGAEFEADNSG
-518 PENNGEDFLEAK
+518 RDFLEAG
-530 SRAWVSDTGEFTDVQ
+530 SRAWVSDTSEFTQVQ
-545 AQIPGRYAVRPLEG
+545 AHIAGRYAVRPLENG
-559 SVPASYTDVWSVD
+559 EVPAGYTDIWSVNGE
-572 SKAGKVERA
+572 AGAVERA

-589 LLRQPAQDVLHL
+589 LLRQPAQDILHL
-601 RHDAA
+601 RHDTA
-606 LPVNAEAYHI
+606 LPVNEQVYRI
-616 YLEVNRELEFVGGQ
+616 YLGVNRELEFVDGQ
-630 LGDLEFMS
+630 LGELKFMS
-638 GTGAEKAEAQIYE
+638 DQGAEKAQARIYQE
-651 ELAQQE
+651 IAQQE

>member
-16 QARCPR
+16 QAKCPR
-22 CGYVRGTRPKEIYH
+22 CGYVRGTRPREIYH
-36 LYPEMELEERYII
+36 LYPEMELADRYII

-63 AWDKKLDH
+63 AWDRKLEH

-96 TGKKNEE
+96 TGKKHDE

-126 IVNVY
+126 IVNVF

-155 IARKGGRLPWEQAV
+155 ISRAGGRLPWQQAV

-233 PPEQYRGK
+233 PPEQYRSK

-256 LYRAITGETPDESVN
+256 LYRAITGQTPDESVN

-295 GYLDNAVLRAMALEP
+295 DYLDNAVLRAMALEP
-310 TLRFQSVQQMAD
+310 TLRFQNVQQMAD

-331 DLAREIKR
+331 DLAKEIRRRKR
-339 RKTRRLVGIA
+339 RRAVGIA
-349 ASLVVLTAAA
+349 ASLAILAAGAAA
-359 AFGLLYSRQQKQIRD
+359 GLLYSRQQKLIRD
-374 LDNVAL
+374 LDQVEL
-380 DVWLPVREGMNS
+380 SVWMPVKDGMDS

-402 SAEFLENYPGVRLD
+402 SAEFLEHYPGVQLD
-416 ITCIPREDY
+416 ITCISRENY
-425 GDRLEEA
+425 RDRLEEA
-432 AGEGNFPA
+432 AGTEEFPVLF
-440 IYESTGLEERLG
+440 ESTGLEDGLG
-452 GRMASLDQEVYDRLG
+452 GRMASLEQEVYERLE
-467 QDGGDSVSAPVAGVL
+467 QDGAAAPVAGVL
-482 DRETRE
+482 DRESRE
-488 ILNPHQVPLGFKS
+488 VLNPNQVPLGFKAS
-501 AVLYVN
+501 VLYVN
-507 TEIEKSGAEFG
+507 TELEKSGAEFEADNSG
-518 PENNGEDFLEAK
+518 QDFLEAG
-530 SRAWVSDTGEFTDVQ
+530 SRAWVSDTGEFTQVQ
-545 AQIPGRYAVRPLEG
+545 AHIAGRYAVRPLENG
-559 SVPASYTDVWSVD
+559 EVPAGYTDVWSVD
-572 SKAGKVERA
+572 SEAGAVERA

-589 LLRQPAQDVLHL
+589 LLRQPAQDILHL
-601 RHDAA
+601 RHDTA
-606 LPVNAEAYHI
+606 LPVNEQVYRI
-616 YLEVNRELEFVGGQ
+616 YLEVNRELEFVDGQ
-630 LGDLEFMS
+630 LGELEFMS
-638 GTGAEKAEAQIYE
+638 DQGAEKARARIYQE
-651 ELAQQE
+651 IAQQE

>member
-16 QARCPR
+16 QAKCPR
-22 CGYVRGTRPKEIYH
+22 CGYVRGTRPREIYH
-36 LYPEMELEERYII
+36 LYPEMELADRYII

-63 AWDKKLDH
+63 AWDRKLEH

-96 TGKKNEE
+96 TGKKHDE

-126 IVNVY
+126 IVNVF

-155 IARKGGRLPWEQAV
+155 ISRAGGRLPWQQAV

-233 PPEQYRGK
+233 PPEQYRSK

-256 LYRAITGETPDESVN
+256 LYRAITGQTPDESVN

-295 GYLDNAVLRAMALEP
+295 DYLDNAVLRAMALEP
-310 TLRFQSVQQMAD
+310 TLRFQNVQQMAD

-331 DLAREIKR
+331 DLAKEIRRRKR
-339 RKTRRLVGIA
+339 RRAVGIA
-349 ASLVVLTAAA
+349 ASLVILAAGAAA
-359 AFGLLYSRQQKQIRD
+359 GLLYSRQQKLIRD
-374 LDNVAL
+374 LDQVEL
-380 DVWLPVREGMNS
+380 SVWMPVKDGMDS

-402 SAEFLENYPGVRLD
+402 SAEFLEHYPGVQLD
-416 ITCIPREDY
+416 ITCISRENY
-425 GDRLEEA
+425 RDRLEEA
-432 AGEGNFPA
+432 AGTEEFPA
-440 IYESTGLEERLG
+440 LFESTGLEDELG
-452 GRMASLDQEVYDRLG
+452 GRMASLEQEVYERLE
-467 QDGGDSVSAPVAGVL
+467 QDGAAAPVAGVL
-482 DRETRE
+482 DRESRE
-488 ILNPHQVPLGFKS
+488 VLNPNQVPLGFKAS
-501 AVLYVN
+501 VLYVN
-507 TEIEKSGAEFG
+507 TELEKSGAEFEADNSG
-518 PENNGEDFLEAK
+518 QDFLEAG
-530 SRAWVSDTGEFTDVQ
+530 SRAWVSDTGEFTQVQ
-545 AQIPGRYAVRPLEG
+545 AHIAGRYAVRPLENG
-559 SVPASYTDVWSVD
+559 EVPAGYTDVWSVD
-572 SKAGKVERA
+572 SEAGTVERA

-589 LLRQPAQDVLHL
+589 LLRQPAQDILHL
-601 RHDAA
+601 RHDTA
-606 LPVNAEAYHI
+606 LPVNEQVYRI
-616 YLEVNRELEFVGGQ
+616 YLEVNRELEFVDGQ
-630 LGDLEFMS
+630 LGELEFMS
-638 GTGAEKAEAQIYE
+638 DQGAEKARARIYQE
-651 ELAQQE
+651 IAQQE

>member
-16 QARCPR
+16 QAKCPR
-22 CGYVRGTRPKEIYH
+22 CGYVRGTRPREIYH
-36 LYPEMELEERYII
+36 LYPEMKLADRYII

-63 AWDKKLDH
+63 AWDRKLEH

-96 TGKKNEE
+96 TGKKHDE

-126 IVNVY
+126 IVNVF

-155 IARKGGRLPWEQAV
+155 ISRAGGRLPWQQAV

-233 PPEQYRGK
+233 PPEQYRSK

-256 LYRAITGETPDESVN
+256 LYRAITGQTPDESVN

-295 GYLDNAVLRAMALEP
+295 DYLDNAVLRAMALEP
-310 TLRFQSVQQMAD
+310 TLRFQNVQQMAD

-331 DLAREIKR
+331 DLAKEIRRRKR
-339 RKTRRLVGIA
+339 RRAVGIA
-349 ASLVVLTAAA
+349 TSLVILAAGAAA
-359 AFGLLYSRQQKQIRD
+359 GLLYSRQQKLIRD
-374 LDNVAL
+374 LDQVEL
-380 DVWLPVREGMNS
+380 SVWMPVKDGMDS

-402 SAEFLENYPGVRLD
+402 SAEFLEHYPGVQLD
-416 ITCIPREDY
+416 ITCMSRENY
-425 GDRLEEA
+425 RDRLEEA
-432 AGEGNFPA
+432 AGTEEFPA
-440 IYESTGLEERLG
+440 LFESTGLEDELG
-452 GRMASLDQEVYDRLG
+452 GRMASLEQEVYERLE
-467 QDGGDSVSAPVAGVL
+467 QDGAAAPVAGVL
-482 DRETRE
+482 DRESRE
-488 ILNPHQVPLGFKS
+488 VLNPNQVPLGFKAS
-501 AVLYVN
+501 VLYVN
-507 TEIEKSGAEFG
+507 TELEKSGAEFEADNSG
-518 PENNGEDFLEAK
+518 QDFLEAG
-530 SRAWVSDTGEFTDVQ
+530 SRVWVSDTGEFTQVQ
-545 AQIPGRYAVRPLEG
+545 AHIAGRYAVRPLENG
-559 SVPASYTDVWSVD
+559 EVPAGYTDVWSVD
-572 SKAGKVERA
+572 SEAGTVERA

-589 LLRQPAQDVLHL
+589 LLRQPAQDILHL
-601 RHDAA
+601 RHDTA
-606 LPVNAEAYHI
+606 LPVNEQVYRI
-616 YLEVNRELEFVGGQ
+616 YLEVNRELEFVDGQ
-630 LGDLEFMS
+630 LGELEFMS
-638 GTGAEKAEAQIYE
+638 DQGAEKARARIYQE
-651 ELAQQE
+651 IAQQE

>member
-16 QARCPR
+16 PAKCPR
-22 CGYVRGTRPKEIYH
+22 CGYVRGTRPREIYH
-36 LYPEMELEERYII
+36 LYPEMELADRYII

-63 AWDKKLDH
+63 AWDRKLEH

-96 TGKKNEE
+96 TGKKNDE

-126 IVNVY
+126 IVNVF

-155 IARKGGRLPWEQAV
+155 ISRDGGRLPWQQAV

-233 PPEQYRGK
+233 PPEQYRSK
-241 SQQGPYTDIYALGAT
+241 SQQGPCTDIYALGAT
-256 LYRAITGETPDESVN
+256 LYRAITGLTPDESVN

-295 GYLDNAVLRAMALEP
+295 QYLDNAVLRAMALEP
-310 TLRFQSVQQMAD
+310 TLRFQNVQQMAD

-331 DLAREIKR
+331 DLAREIRRRKR
-339 RKTRRLVGIA
+339 RRAVGIA
-349 ASLVVLTAAA
+349 ASLMILAAGAAA
-359 AFGLLYSRQQKQIRD
+359 GLLYSRQQKLIRN
-374 LDNVAL
+374 LDQVEL
-380 DVWLPVREGMNS
+380 SVWMPVKDGMDS
-392 SQTEQLFLDM
+392 GQTEQLFLDM
-402 SAEFLENYPGVRLD
+402 SAEFLENYPGVQLD
-416 ITCIPREDY
+416 ITCISQENYR
-425 GDRLEEA
+425 DRLEEA
-432 AGEGNFPA
+432 AGTEEFPSLF
-440 IYESTGLEERLG
+440 ESTGLADELG
-452 GRMASLDQEVYDRLG
+452 GRMASLEQEVYERLE
-467 QDGGDSVSAPVAGVL
+467 QDGAAAPVAGVL
-482 DRETRE
+482 DSQSREV
-488 ILNPHQVPLGFKS
+488 LNPNQVPLGFKAS
-501 AVLYVN
+501 VLYVN
-507 TEIEKSGAEFG
+507 TELEKTGAEFEADNSG
-518 PENNGEDFLEAK
+518 RDFLEAG
-530 SRAWVSDTGEFTDVQ
+530 SRAWVSDTSEFTQVQ
-545 AQIPGRYAVRPLEG
+545 AHIAGRYAVRPLENG
-559 SVPASYTDVWSVD
+559 EVPAGYTDIWSVNGE
-572 SKAGKVERA
+572 AGAVERA

-589 LLRQPAQDVLHL
+589 LLRQQAQDILHL
-601 RHDAA
+601 RHDTA
-606 LPVNAEAYHI
+606 LPVNEQVYRI
-616 YLEVNRELEFVGGQ
+616 YLGVNRELEFVDGQ
-630 LGDLEFMS
+630 LGELKFMS
-638 GTGAEKAEAQIYE
+638 DQGAEKAQARIYQE
-651 ELAQQE
+651 IAQQE

>member
-16 QARCPR
+16 PAKCPR
-22 CGYVRGTRPKEIYH
+22 CGYVRGTRPREIYH
-36 LYPEMELEERYII
+36 LYPEMELADRYII

-63 AWDKKLDH
+63 AWDRKLEH

-96 TGKKNEE
+96 TGKKNDE

-126 IVNVY
+126 IVNVF

-155 IARKGGRLPWEQAV
+155 ILRAGGRLPWQQAV

-233 PPEQYRGK
+233 PPEQYRSK
-241 SQQGPYTDIYALGAT
+241 SQQGPCTDIYALGAT
-256 LYRAITGETPDESVN
+256 LYRAITGLTPDESVN

-295 GYLDNAVLRAMALEP
+295 QYLDNAVLRAMALEP
-310 TLRFQSVQQMAD
+310 TLRFQNVQQMAD

-331 DLAREIKR
+331 DLAREIRRRKR
-339 RKTRRLVGIA
+339 RRAVGIA
-349 ASLVVLTAAA
+349 ASLMILVAGAAA
-359 AFGLLYSRQQKQIRD
+359 GLLYSRQQKLIRN
-374 LDNVAL
+374 LDQVEL
-380 DVWLPVREGMNS
+380 SVWMPVKDGMDS
-392 SQTEQLFLDM
+392 GQTEQLFLDM
-402 SAEFLENYPGVRLD
+402 SAEFLENYPGVQLD
-416 ITCIPREDY
+416 ITCIPQENYR
-425 GDRLEEA
+425 DRLEEA
-432 AGEGNFPA
+432 AGTEEFPSLF
-440 IYESTGLEERLG
+440 ESTGLADELG
-452 GRMASLDQEVYDRLG
+452 GRMASLEQEVYERLE
-467 QDGGDSVSAPVAGVL
+467 QDGAAAPVAGVL
-482 DRETRE
+482 DSQSREV
-488 ILNPHQVPLGFKS
+488 LNPNQVPLGFKAS
-501 AVLYVN
+501 VLYVN
-507 TEIEKSGAEFG
+507 TELEKTGAEFEADNSG
-518 PENNGEDFLEAK
+518 RDFLEAG
-530 SRAWVSDTGEFTDVQ
+530 SRAWVSDTSEFTQVQ
-545 AQIPGRYAVRPLEG
+545 AHIAGRYAVRPLENG
-559 SVPASYTDVWSVD
+559 EVPAGYTDVWSVNGE
-572 SKAGKVERA
+572 AGAVERA

-589 LLRQPAQDVLHL
+589 LLRQPAQDILHL
-601 RHDAA
+601 RHDTA
-606 LPVNAEAYHI
+606 LPVNEQVYRI
-616 YLEVNRELEFVGGQ
+616 YLGVNRELEFVDGQ
-630 LGDLEFMS
+630 LGELKFMS
-638 GTGAEKAEAQIYE
+638 DQGAEKAQARIYQE
-651 ELAQQE
+651 IAQQE

>member
-16 QARCPR
+16 PAKCPR
-22 CGYVRGTRPKEIYH
+22 CGYVRGTRPREIYH
-36 LYPEMELEERYII
+36 LYPEMELADRYII

-63 AWDKKLDH
+63 AWDRKLEH

-96 TGKKNEE
+96 TGKKHDE

-126 IVNVY
+126 IVNVF

-155 IARKGGRLPWEQAV
+155 ISRAGGRLPWQQAV

-233 PPEQYRGK
+233 PPEQYRSK
-241 SQQGPYTDIYALGAT
+241 SQQGPCTDIYALGAT
-256 LYRAITGETPDESVN
+256 LYRAITGLTPDESVN

-290 VEGIP
+290 VEEIP
-295 GYLDNAVLRAMALEP
+295 QYLDNAVLRAMALEP
-310 TLRFQSVQQMAD
+310 TLRFQNVQQMAD

-331 DLAREIKR
+331 DLAREIRRRKR
-339 RKTRRLVGIA
+339 RRAVGIA
-349 ASLVVLTAAA
+349 ASLMILAAGAAA
-359 AFGLLYSRQQKQIRD
+359 GLLYSRQQKLIRN
-374 LDNVAL
+374 LDQVEL
-380 DVWLPVREGMNS
+380 SVWMPVKDGMDS

-402 SAEFLENYPGVRLD
+402 SAEFLENYPGVQLD
-416 ITCIPREDY
+416 ITCISQENYR
-425 GDRLEEA
+425 DRLEEA
-432 AGEGNFPA
+432 AGTEEFPSLF
-440 IYESTGLEERLG
+440 ESTGLEDELG
-452 GRMASLDQEVYDRLG
+452 GRMASLEQEVYERLE
-467 QDGGDSVSAPVAGVL
+467 QDGAAAPVAGVL
-482 DRETRE
+482 DPQSREV
-488 ILNPHQVPLGFKS
+488 LNPNQVPLGFKAS
-501 AVLYVN
+501 VLYVN
-507 TEIEKSGAEFG
+507 TEIEKSGAEFEADNSG
-518 PENNGEDFLEAK
+518 RDFLEAG
-530 SRAWVSDTGEFTDVQ
+530 SRAWVSDTSEFTDVQ
-545 AQIPGRYAVRPLEG
+545 AHIAGRYAVRPLENG
-559 SVPASYTDVWSVD
+559 EVPAGYTDVWSVNGE
-572 SKAGKVERA
+572 AGAVERA

-589 LLRQPAQDVLHL
+589 LLRQPAQDILHL
-601 RHDAA
+601 RHDTA
-606 LPVNAEAYHI
+606 LPVNEQVYRI
-616 YLEVNRELEFVGGQ
+616 YLGVNRELEFVDGQ
-630 LGDLEFMS
+630 LGELEFMS
-638 GTGAEKAEAQIYE
+638 DQGAEKAQARIYQE
-651 ELAQQE
+651 IAQQE

>member
-16 QARCPR
+16 QAKCPR
-22 CGYVRGTRPKEIYH
+22 CGYVRGTRPREIYH
-36 LYPEMELEERYII
+36 LYPEMELADRYII

-63 AWDKKLDH
+63 AWDRKLEH

-96 TGKKNEE
+96 TGKKHDE

-126 IVNVY
+126 IVNVF

-155 IARKGGRLPWEQAV
+155 ISRAGGRLPWQQAV

-233 PPEQYRGK
+233 PPEQYRSK

-256 LYRAITGETPDESVN
+256 LYRAITGQTPDESVN

-295 GYLDNAVLRAMALEP
+295 DYLDNAVLRAMALEP
-310 TLRFQSVQQMAD
+310 TLRFQNVQQMAD

-331 DLAREIKR
+331 DLAREIRRRKR
-339 RKTRRLVGIA
+339 RRAVGIA
-349 ASLVVLTAAA
+349 ASLVILAAGAAA
-359 AFGLLYSRQQKQIRD
+359 GLLYSRQQKLIRD
-374 LDNVAL
+374 LDQVEL
-380 DVWLPVREGMNS
+380 SVWMPVKDGMDS

-402 SAEFLENYPGVRLD
+402 SAEFLEHYPGVQLD
-416 ITCIPREDY
+416 ITCISRENY
-425 GDRLEEA
+425 RDRLEEA
-432 AGEGNFPA
+432 AGTEEFPVLF
-440 IYESTGLEERLG
+440 ESTGLEDGLG
-452 GRMASLDQEVYDRLG
+452 SRMASLEQEVYERLE
-467 QDGGDSVSAPVAGVL
+467 QDGAAAPVAGVL
-482 DRETRE
+482 NRESRE
-488 ILNPHQVPLGFKS
+488 VLNPNQVPLGFKAS
-501 AVLYVN
+501 VLYVN
-507 TEIEKSGAEFG
+507 TELEKSGAEFEADNSG
-518 PENNGEDFLEAK
+518 QDFLEAG
-530 SRAWVSDTGEFTDVQ
+530 SRAWVSDTGEFTQVQ
-545 AQIPGRYAVRPLEG
+545 AHIAGRYAVRPLENG
-559 SVPASYTDVWSVD
+559 EVPAGYTDVWSVD
-572 SKAGKVERA
+572 NEAGTVERA

-589 LLRQPAQDVLHL
+589 LLRQPAQDILHL
-601 RHDAA
+601 RHDTA
-606 LPVNAEAYHI
+606 LPVNEQVYRI
-616 YLEVNRELEFVGGQ
+616 YLEVNRELEFVDGQ
-630 LGDLEFMS
+630 LGELEFMS
-638 GTGAEKAEAQIYE
+638 DQGAEKARARIYQE
-651 ELAQQE
+651 IAQQE

>member
-16 QARCPR
+16 PAKCPR
-22 CGYVRGTRPKEIYH
+22 CGYVRGTRPREIYH
-36 LYPEMELEERYII
+36 LYPEMELADRYII

-63 AWDKKLDH
+63 AWDRKLEH

-96 TGKKNEE
+96 TGKKNDE

-126 IVNVY
+126 IVNVF

-155 IARKGGRLPWEQAV
+155 ISRAGGRLPWQQAV

-233 PPEQYRGK
+233 PPEQYRSK

-256 LYRAITGETPDESVN
+256 LYRAITGQTPDESVN

-295 GYLDNAVLRAMALEP
+295 DYLDNAVLRAMALEP
-310 TLRFQSVQQMAD
+310 TLRFQNVQQMAD

-331 DLAREIKR
+331 DLAREIRRRKR
-339 RKTRRLVGIA
+339 RRAVGIA
-349 ASLVVLTAAA
+349 ASLMILAAGAAA
-359 AFGLLYSRQQKQIRD
+359 GLLYSRQQKLIRN
-374 LDNVAL
+374 LDQVEL
-380 DVWLPVREGMNS
+380 SVWMPVKDGMDS
-392 SQTEQLFLDM
+392 GQTEQLFLDM
-402 SAEFLENYPGVRLD
+402 SAEFLENYPGVQLD
-416 ITCIPREDY
+416 ITCISPENYR
-425 GDRLEEA
+425 DRLEKA
-432 AGEGNFPA
+432 AGTEEFPSLF
-440 IYESTGLEERLG
+440 ESTGLADELG
-452 GRMASLDQEVYDRLG
+452 GRMASLEQEVYERLE
-467 QDGGDSVSAPVAGVL
+467 QDGAAAPVAGVL
-482 DRETRE
+482 DSQSREV
-488 ILNPHQVPLGFKS
+488 LNPNQVPLGFKAS
-501 AVLYVN
+501 VLYVN
-507 TEIEKSGAEFG
+507 TELEKSGAEFEADNSG
-518 PENNGEDFLEAK
+518 QDFLEAG
-530 SRAWVSDTGEFTDVQ
+530 SRAWVSDTGEFTQVQ
-545 AQIPGRYAVRPLEG
+545 AHIAGRYAVRPLENG
-559 SVPASYTDVWSVD
+559 EVPAGYTDVWSVD
-572 SKAGKVERA
+572 NEAGTVERA

-589 LLRQPAQDVLHL
+589 LLRQPAQDILHL
-601 RHDAA
+601 RHDTA
-606 LPVNAEAYHI
+606 LPVNEQVYRI
-616 YLEVNRELEFVGGQ
+616 YLEVNRELEFVDGQ
-630 LGDLEFMS
+630 LGELEFMS
-638 GTGAEKAEAQIYE
+638 DQGAEKARARIYQE
-651 ELAQQE
+651 IAQQE

>member
-16 QARCPR
+16 QAKCPR
-22 CGYVRGTRPKEIYH
+22 CGYVRGTRPREIYH
-36 LYPEMELEERYII
+36 LYPEMELADRYII

-63 AWDKKLDH
+63 AWDRKLEH

-96 TGKKNEE
+96 TGKKHDE

-126 IVNVY
+126 IVNVF

-155 IARKGGRLPWEQAV
+155 ISRAGGRLPWQQAV

-233 PPEQYRGK
+233 PPEQYRSK

-256 LYRAITGETPDESVN
+256 LYRAITGQTPDESVN

-295 GYLDNAVLRAMALEP
+295 DYLDNAVLRAMALEP
-310 TLRFQSVQQMAD
+310 TLRFQNVQQMAD

-331 DLAREIKR
+331 DLAREIRRRKR
-339 RKTRRLVGIA
+339 RRAVGIA
-349 ASLVVLTAAA
+349 ASLVILAAGAAA
-359 AFGLLYSRQQKQIRD
+359 GLLYSRQQKLIRD
-374 LDNVAL
+374 LDQVEL
-380 DVWLPVREGMNS
+380 SVWMPVKDGMDS

-402 SAEFLENYPGVRLD
+402 SAEFLEHYPGVQLD
-416 ITCIPREDY
+416 ITCISRENY
-425 GDRLEEA
+425 RDRLEEA
-432 AGEGNFPA
+432 AGTEEFPA
-440 IYESTGLEERLG
+440 LFESTGLEDGLG
-452 GRMASLDQEVYDRLG
+452 GRMASLEQEVYERLE
-467 QDGGDSVSAPVAGVL
+467 QDGAAAPVAGVL
-482 DRETRE
+482 NRESRE
-488 ILNPHQVPLGFKS
+488 VLNPNQVPLGFKAS
-501 AVLYVN
+501 VLYVN
-507 TEIEKSGAEFG
+507 TELEKSGAEFEADNSG
-518 PENNGEDFLEAK
+518 QDFLEAG
-530 SRAWVSDTGEFTDVQ
+530 SRAWVSDTGEFTQVQ
-545 AQIPGRYAVRPLEG
+545 AHIAGRYAVRPLENG
-559 SVPASYTDVWSVD
+559 EVPAGYTDVWSVD
-572 SKAGKVERA
+572 NEAGTVERA

-589 LLRQPAQDVLHL
+589 LLRQPAQDILHL
-601 RHDAA
+601 RHDTA
-606 LPVNAEAYHI
+606 LPVNEQVYRI
-616 YLEVNRELEFVGGQ
+616 YLEVNRELEFVDGQ
-630 LGDLEFMS
+630 LGELEFMS
-638 GTGAEKAEAQIYE
+638 DQGAEKARARIYQE
-651 ELAQQE
+651 IAQQE

>member
-16 QARCPR
+16 PAKCPR
-22 CGYVRGTRPKEIYH
+22 CGYVRGTRPREIYH
-36 LYPEMELEERYII
+36 LYPEMELADRYII

-63 AWDKKLDH
+63 AWDRKLEH

-96 TGKKNEE
+96 TGKKNDE

-126 IVNVY
+126 IVNVF

-155 IARKGGRLPWEQAV
+155 ISRAGGRLPWQQAV

-233 PPEQYRGK
+233 PPEQYRSK
-241 SQQGPYTDIYALGAT
+241 SQQGPCTDIYALGAT
-256 LYRAITGETPDESVN
+256 LYRAITGLTPDESVN

-295 GYLDNAVLRAMALEP
+295 QYLDNAVLRAMALEP
-310 TLRFQSVQQMAD
+310 TLRFQNVQQMAD

-331 DLAREIKR
+331 DLAREIRRRKR
-339 RKTRRLVGIA
+339 RRAVGIA
-349 ASLVVLTAAA
+349 ASLMILAAGAAA
-359 AFGLLYSRQQKQIRD
+359 GLLYSRQQKLIRN
-374 LDNVAL
+374 LDQVEL
-380 DVWLPVREGMNS
+380 SVWMPVKDGMDS
-392 SQTEQLFLDM
+392 GQTEQLFLDM
-402 SAEFLENYPGVRLD
+402 SAEFLENYPGVQLD
-416 ITCIPREDY
+416 ITCIPQENYR
-425 GDRLEEA
+425 DRLEEA
-432 AGEGNFPA
+432 TGTEEFPSLF
-440 IYESTGLEERLG
+440 ESTGLADELG
-452 GRMASLDQEVYDRLG
+452 GRMASLEQEVYERLE
-467 QDGGDSVSAPVAGVL
+467 QDGAAAPVAGVL
-482 DRETRE
+482 DSQSREV
-488 ILNPHQVPLGFKS
+488 LNPNQVPLGFKAS
-501 AVLYVN
+501 VLYVN
-507 TEIEKSGAEFG
+507 TELEKTGAEFEADNSG
-518 PENNGEDFLEAK
+518 RDFLEAG
-530 SRAWVSDTGEFTDVQ
+530 SRAWVSDTSEFTQVQ
-545 AQIPGRYAVRPLEG
+545 AHIAGRYAVRPLENG
-559 SVPASYTDVWSVD
+559 EVPAGYTDVWSVNGE
-572 SKAGKVERA
+572 AGAVERA

-589 LLRQPAQDVLHL
+589 LLRQPAQDILHL
-601 RHDAA
+601 RHDTA
-606 LPVNAEAYHI
+606 LPVNEQVYRI
-616 YLEVNRELEFVGGQ
+616 YLGVNRELEFVDGQ
-630 LGDLEFMS
+630 LGELKFMS
-638 GTGAEKAEAQIYE
+638 DQGAEKAQARIYQE
-651 ELAQQE
+651 IAQQE

>member
-16 QARCPR
+16 PAKCPR
-22 CGYVRGTRPKEIYH
+22 CGYVRGTRPREIYH
-36 LYPEMELEERYII
+36 LYPEMELADRYII

-63 AWDKKLDH
+63 AWDRKLEH

-96 TGKKNEE
+96 TGKKNDE

-126 IVNVY
+126 IVNVF

-155 IARKGGRLPWEQAV
+155 ISRAGGRLPWQQAV

-233 PPEQYRGK
+233 PPEQYRSK
-241 SQQGPYTDIYALGAT
+241 SQQGPCTDIYALGAT
-256 LYRAITGETPDESVN
+256 LYRAITGLTPDESVN

-295 GYLDNAVLRAMALEP
+295 QYLDNAVLRAMALEP
-310 TLRFQSVQQMAD
+310 TLRFQNVQQMAD

-331 DLAREIKR
+331 DLAREIRRRKR
-339 RKTRRLVGIA
+339 RRAVGIA
-349 ASLVVLTAAA
+349 ASLMILAAGAAA
-359 AFGLLYSRQQKQIRD
+359 GLLYSRQQKLIRN
-374 LDNVAL
+374 LDQVEL
-380 DVWLPVREGMNS
+380 SVWMPVKDGMDS
-392 SQTEQLFLDM
+392 GQTEQLFLDM
-402 SAEFLENYPGVRLD
+402 SAEFLENYPGVQLD
-416 ITCIPREDY
+416 ITCISRENY
-425 GDRLEEA
+425 RDRLEEA
-432 AGEGNFPA
+432 AGTEEFPSLF
-440 IYESTGLEERLG
+440 ESTGLADELG
-452 GRMASLDQEVYDRLG
+452 SRMASLEQEVYERLE
-467 QDGGDSVSAPVAGVL
+467 QDGAAAPVAGVL
-482 DRETRE
+482 DPQSREV
-488 ILNPHQVPLGFKS
+488 LNPNQVPLGFKAS
-501 AVLYVN
+501 VLYVN
-507 TEIEKSGAEFG
+507 TELEKTGAEFEADNSG
-518 PENNGEDFLEAK
+518 RDFLEAC
-530 SRAWVSDTGEFTDVQ
+530 SRAWVSDTSEFTQVQ
-545 AQIPGRYAVRPLEG
+545 AHIAGRYAVRPLENG
-559 SVPASYTDVWSVD
+559 EVPAGYTDVWSVNGE
-572 SKAGKVERA
+572 AGAVERA

-589 LLRQPAQDVLHL
+589 LLRQPAQDILHL
-601 RHDAA
+601 RHDTA
-606 LPVNAEAYHI
+606 LPVNEQVYRI
-616 YLEVNRELEFVGGQ
+616 YLGVNRELEFVDGQ
-630 LGDLEFMS
+630 LGELKFMS
-638 GTGAEKAEAQIYE
+638 DQGAEKAQARIYQE
-651 ELAQQE
+651 IAQQE

>member
-16 QARCPR
+16 QAKCPR
-22 CGYVRGTRPKEIYH
+22 CGYVRGTRPREIYH
-36 LYPEMELEERYII
+36 LYPEMELADRYII

-63 AWDKKLDH
+63 AWDRKLEH

-96 TGKKNEE
+96 TGKKHDE

-126 IVNVY
+126 IVNVF

-155 IARKGGRLPWEQAV
+155 ISRAGGRLPWQQAV

-233 PPEQYRGK
+233 PPEQYRSK

-256 LYRAITGETPDESVN
+256 LYRAITGQTPDESVN

-295 GYLDNAVLRAMALEP
+295 DYLDNAVLRAMALEP
-310 TLRFQSVQQMAD
+310 TLRFQNVQQMAD

-331 DLAREIKR
+331 DLAKEIRRRKR
-339 RKTRRLVGIA
+339 RRAVGIA
-349 ASLVVLTAAA
+349 ASLVILAAGAAA
-359 AFGLLYSRQQKQIRD
+359 GLLYSRQQKLIRD
-374 LDNVAL
+374 LDQVEL
-380 DVWLPVREGMNS
+380 SVWMPVKDGMDS

-402 SAEFLENYPGVRLD
+402 SAEFLEHYPGVQLD
-416 ITCIPREDY
+416 ITCISRENY
-425 GDRLEEA
+425 RDRLEEA
-432 AGEGNFPA
+432 AGTEEFPVLF
-440 IYESTGLEERLG
+440 ESTGLEDELG
-452 GRMASLDQEVYDRLG
+452 GRMASLEQEVYERLE
-467 QDGGDSVSAPVAGVL
+467 QDGAAAPVAGVL
-482 DRETRE
+482 DRESRE
-488 ILNPHQVPLGFKS
+488 VLNPNQVPLGFKAS
-501 AVLYVN
+501 VLYVN
-507 TEIEKSGAEFG
+507 TELEKSGAEFEADNSG
-518 PENNGEDFLEAK
+518 QDFLEAG
-530 SRAWVSDTGEFTDVQ
+530 SRAWVSDTGEFTQVQ
-545 AQIPGRYAVRPLEG
+545 AHIAGRYAVRPLENG
-559 SVPASYTDVWSVD
+559 EVPAGYTDVWSVD
-572 SKAGKVERA
+572 SEAGTVERA

-589 LLRQPAQDVLHL
+589 LLRQPAQDILHL
-601 RHDAA
+601 RHDTA
-606 LPVNAEAYHI
+606 LPVNEQVYRI
-616 YLEVNRELEFVGGQ
+616 YLEVNRELEFVDGQ
-630 LGDLEFMS
+630 LGELEFMS
-638 GTGAEKAEAQIYE
+638 DQGAEKARAQIYQE
-651 ELAQQE
+651 IAQQE

>member
-16 QARCPR
+16 QAKCPR
-22 CGYVRGTRPKEIYH
+22 CGYVRGTRPREIYH
-36 LYPEMELEERYII
+36 LYPEMELADRYII

-63 AWDKKLDH
+63 AWDRKLEH

-96 TGKKNEE
+96 TGKKHDE

-126 IVNVY
+126 IVNVF

-155 IARKGGRLPWEQAV
+155 ISRAGGRLPWQQAV

-233 PPEQYRGK
+233 PPEQYRSK

-256 LYRAITGETPDESVN
+256 LYRAITGQTPDESVN

-295 GYLDNAVLRAMALEP
+295 DYLDNAVLRAMALEP
-310 TLRFQSVQQMAD
+310 TLRFQNVQQMAD

-331 DLAREIKR
+331 DLAREIRRRKR
-339 RKTRRLVGIA
+339 RRAVGIA
-349 ASLVVLTAAA
+349 ASLVILAAGAAA
-359 AFGLLYSRQQKQIRD
+359 GLLYSRQQKLIRD
-374 LDNVAL
+374 LDQVEL
-380 DVWLPVREGMNS
+380 SVWMPVKDGMDS

-402 SAEFLENYPGVRLD
+402 SAEFLEHYPGVQLD
-416 ITCIPREDY
+416 ITCISRENY
-425 GDRLEEA
+425 RDRLEEA
-432 AGEGNFPA
+432 AGTEEFPA
-440 IYESTGLEERLG
+440 LFESTGLEDGLG
-452 GRMASLDQEVYDRLG
+452 SRMASLEQEVYERLE
-467 QDGGDSVSAPVAGVL
+467 QDGAAAPVAGVL
-482 DRETRE
+482 DRESRE
-488 ILNPHQVPLGFKS
+488 VLNPNQVPLGFKAS
-501 AVLYVN
+501 VLYVN
-507 TEIEKSGAEFG
+507 TELEKSGAEFEADNSG
-518 PENNGEDFLEAK
+518 QDFLEAG
-530 SRAWVSDTGEFTDVQ
+530 SRAWVSDTGEFTQVQ
-545 AQIPGRYAVRPLEG
+545 AHIAGRYAVRPLENG
-559 SVPASYTDVWSVD
+559 EVPAGYTDVWSVD
-572 SKAGKVERA
+572 SEAGTVERA

-589 LLRQPAQDVLHL
+589 LLRQPAQDILHL
-601 RHDAA
+601 RHDTA
-606 LPVNAEAYHI
+606 LPVNEQVYRI
-616 YLEVNRELEFVGGQ
+616 YLEVNRELEFVDGQ
-630 LGDLEFMS
+630 LGELEFMS
-638 GTGAEKAEAQIYE
+638 DQGAEKARAQIYQE
-651 ELAQQE
+651 IAQQE

>member
-16 QARCPR
+16 QAKCPR
-22 CGYVRGTRPKEIYH
+22 CGYVRGTRPREIYH
-36 LYPEMELEERYII
+36 LYPEMELADRYII

-63 AWDKKLDH
+63 AWDRKLEH

-96 TGKKNEE
+96 TGKKHDE

-126 IVNVY
+126 IVNVF

-155 IARKGGRLPWEQAV
+155 ISRAGGRLPWQQAV

-233 PPEQYRGK
+233 PPEQYRSK

-256 LYRAITGETPDESVN
+256 LYRALTGQTPDESVN

-295 GYLDNAVLRAMALEP
+295 DYLDNAVLRAMALEP
-310 TLRFQSVQQMAD
+310 TLRFQNVQQMAD

-331 DLAREIKR
+331 DLAREIRRRKR
-339 RKTRRLVGIA
+339 RRAVGIA
-349 ASLVVLTAAA
+349 ASLVILAAGAAA
-359 AFGLLYSRQQKQIRD
+359 GLLYSRQQKLIRD
-374 LDNVAL
+374 LDQVEL
-380 DVWLPVREGMNS
+380 SVWMPVKDGMDS

-402 SAEFLENYPGVRLD
+402 SAEFLEHYPGVQLD
-416 ITCIPREDY
+416 ITCISRENY
-425 GDRLEEA
+425 RDRLEEA
-432 AGEGNFPA
+432 AGTEEFPA
-440 IYESTGLEERLG
+440 LFESTGLEDELG
-452 GRMASLDQEVYDRLG
+452 GRMASLEQEVYERLE
-467 QDGGDSVSAPVAGVL
+467 QDGAAAPVAGVL
-482 DRETRE
+482 DRESRE
-488 ILNPHQVPLGFKS
+488 VLNPNQVPLGFKAS
-501 AVLYVN
+501 VLYVN
-507 TEIEKSGAEFG
+507 TELEKSGAEFEADNSG
-518 PENNGEDFLEAK
+518 QDFLEAG
-530 SRAWVSDTGEFTDVQ
+530 SRAWVSDTGEFTQVQ
-545 AQIPGRYAVRPLEG
+545 AHIAGRYAVRPLESG
-559 SVPASYTDVWSVD
+559 EVPAGYTDVWSVD
-572 SKAGKVERA
+572 SEAGTVERA

-589 LLRQPAQDVLHL
+589 LLRQPAQDILHL
-601 RHDAA
+601 RHDTA
-606 LPVNAEAYHI
+606 LPVNEQVYRI
-616 YLEVNRELEFVGGQ
+616 YLEVNRELEFVDGQ
-630 LGDLEFMS
+630 LGELEFMS
-638 GTGAEKAEAQIYE
+638 DQGAEKARARIYQE
-651 ELAQQE
+651 IAQQE

>member
-16 QARCPR
+16 PAKCPR
-22 CGYVRGTRPKEIYH
+22 CGYVRGTRPREIYH
-36 LYPEMELEERYII
+36 LYPEMELADRYII

-63 AWDKKLDH
+63 AWDRKLEH

-96 TGKKNEE
+96 TGKKHDE

-126 IVNVY
+126 IVNVF

-155 IARKGGRLPWEQAV
+155 ISKAGGRLPWQQAV

-233 PPEQYRGK
+233 PPEQYRSK
-241 SQQGPYTDIYALGAT
+241 SQQGPCTDIYALGAT
-256 LYRAITGETPDESVN
+256 LYRAITGLTPDESVN

-295 GYLDNAVLRAMALEP
+295 QYLDNAVLRAMALEP
-310 TLRFQSVQQMAD
+310 TLRFQNVQQMAD

-331 DLAREIKR
+331 DLAREIRRRKR
-339 RKTRRLVGIA
+339 RRAVGIA
-349 ASLVVLTAAA
+349 ASLMILAAGAAA
-359 AFGLLYSRQQKQIRD
+359 GLLYSRQQKLIRN
-374 LDNVAL
+374 LDQVEL
-380 DVWLPVREGMNS
+380 SVWMPVKGGMDS

-402 SAEFLENYPGVRLD
+402 SAEFLENYPGVQLD
-416 ITCIPREDY
+416 ITCISQENYR
-425 GDRLEEA
+425 DRLEEA
-432 AGEGNFPA
+432 AGTEEFPSLF
-440 IYESTGLEERLG
+440 ESTGLEDELG
-452 GRMASLDQEVYDRLG
+452 GRMASLEQEVYERLE
-467 QDGGDSVSAPVAGVL
+467 QDGAAAPVAGVL
-482 DRETRE
+482 DPQSREV
-488 ILNPHQVPLGFKS
+488 LNPNQVPLGFKAS
-501 AVLYVN
+501 VLYVN
-507 TEIEKSGAEFG
+507 TEIEKSGAEFEADNSG
-518 PENNGEDFLEAK
+518 RDFLEAG
-530 SRAWVSDTGEFTDVQ
+530 SRAWVSDTSEFTDVQ
-545 AQIPGRYAVRPLEG
+545 AHIAGRYAVRPLENG
-559 SVPASYTDVWSVD
+559 EVPAGYTDVWSVNGE
-572 SKAGKVERA
+572 AGAVERA

-589 LLRQPAQDVLHL
+589 LLRQPAQDILHL
-601 RHDAA
+601 RHDTA
-606 LPVNAEAYHI
+606 LPVNEQVYRI
-616 YLEVNRELEFVGGQ
+616 YLGVNRELEFVDGQ
-630 LGDLEFMS
+630 LGELEFMS
-638 GTGAEKAEAQIYE
+638 DQGAEEAQARIYQE
-651 ELAQQE
+651 IAQQE

>member
-16 QARCPR
+16 QAKCPR
-22 CGYVRGTRPKEIYH
+22 CGYVRGTRPREIYH
-36 LYPEMELEERYII
+36 LYPEMELADRYII

-63 AWDKKLDH
+63 AWDRKLEH

-96 TGKKNEE
+96 TGKKHDE

-126 IVNVY
+126 IVNVF

-155 IARKGGRLPWEQAV
+155 ISRAGGRLPWQQAV

-233 PPEQYRGK
+233 PPEQYRSK

-256 LYRAITGETPDESVN
+256 LYRAITGQTPDESVN

-295 GYLDNAVLRAMALEP
+295 DYLDNAVLRAMALEP
-310 TLRFQSVQQMAD
+310 TLRFQNVQQMAD

-331 DLAREIKR
+331 DLAREIRRRKR
-339 RKTRRLVGIA
+339 RRAVGIA
-349 ASLVVLTAAA
+349 ASLVILAAGAAA
-359 AFGLLYSRQQKQIRD
+359 GLLYSRQQKLIRD
-374 LDNVAL
+374 LDQVEL
-380 DVWLPVREGMNS
+380 SVWMPVKDGMDS

-402 SAEFLENYPGVRLD
+402 SAEFLEHYPGVQLD
-416 ITCIPREDY
+416 ITCISRENY
-425 GDRLEEA
+425 RDRLEEA
-432 AGEGNFPA
+432 AGTEEFPA
-440 IYESTGLEERLG
+440 LFESTGLEDGLG
-452 GRMASLDQEVYDRLG
+452 SRMASLEQEVYERLE
-467 QDGGDSVSAPVAGVL
+467 QDGAAAPVAGVL
-482 DRETRE
+482 NRESRE
-488 ILNPHQVPLGFKS
+488 VLNPNQVPLGFKAS
-501 AVLYVN
+501 VLYVN
-507 TEIEKSGAEFG
+507 TELEKSGAEFEADNSG
-518 PENNGEDFLEAK
+518 QDFLEAG
-530 SRAWVSDTGEFTDVQ
+530 SRAWVSDTGEFTQVQ
-545 AQIPGRYAVRPLEG
+545 AHIAGRYAVRPLENG
-559 SVPASYTDVWSVD
+559 EVPAGYTDVWSVD
-572 SKAGKVERA
+572 NEAGTVERA

-589 LLRQPAQDVLHL
+589 LLRQPAQDILHL
-601 RHDAA
+601 RHDTA
-606 LPVNAEAYHI
+606 LPVNEQVYRI
-616 YLEVNRELEFVGGQ
+616 YLEVNRELEFVDGQ
-630 LGDLEFMS
+630 LGELKFMS
-638 GTGAEKAEAQIYE
+638 DQGAEKARARIYQE
-651 ELAQQE
+651 IAQQE

>member
-16 QARCPR
+16 QAKCPR
-22 CGYVRGTRPKEIYH
+22 CGYVRGTRPREIYH
-36 LYPEMELEERYII
+36 LYPEMELADRYII
-49 GTVVGFGGFGVLYR
+49 GTLVGFGGFGVLYR
-63 AWDKKLDH
+63 AWDRKLEH

-96 TGKKNEE
+96 TGKKHDE

-126 IVNVY
+126 IVNVF

-155 IARKGGRLPWEQAV
+155 ISRAGGRLPWQQAV

-233 PPEQYRGK
+233 PPEQYRSK

-256 LYRAITGETPDESVN
+256 LYRAITGQTPDESVN

-295 GYLDNAVLRAMALEP
+295 DYLDNAVLRAMALEP
-310 TLRFQSVQQMAD
+310 TLRFQNVQQMAD

-331 DLAREIKR
+331 DLAREIRRRKR
-339 RKTRRLVGIA
+339 RRAVGIA
-349 ASLVVLTAAA
+349 ASLVILAAGAAA
-359 AFGLLYSRQQKQIRD
+359 GLLYSRQQKLIRD
-374 LDNVAL
+374 LDQVEL
-380 DVWLPVREGMNS
+380 SVWMPVKDGMDS
-392 SQTEQLFLDM
+392 SQAEQLFLDM
-402 SAEFLENYPGVRLD
+402 SAEFLEHYPGVQLD
-416 ITCIPREDY
+416 ITCISWVNYR
-425 GDRLEEA
+425 DRLEEA
-432 AGEGNFPA
+432 AGTEEFPA
-440 IYESTGLEERLG
+440 LFESTGLEDELG
-452 GRMASLDQEVYDRLG
+452 GRMASLEQEVYERLE
-467 QDGGDSVSAPVAGVL
+467 QDGAAAPVAGVL
-482 DRETRE
+482 DRESRE
-488 ILNPHQVPLGFKS
+488 VLNPNQVPLGFKAS
-501 AVLYVN
+501 VLYVN
-507 TEIEKSGAEFG
+507 TELEKSGAEFEADNSG
-518 PENNGEDFLEAK
+518 QDFLEAG
-530 SRAWVSDTGEFTDVQ
+530 SRAWVSDTGEFTQVQ
-545 AQIPGRYAVRPLEG
+545 AHIAGRYAVRPLENG
-559 SVPASYTDVWSVD
+559 EVPAGYTDVWSVD
-572 SKAGKVERA
+572 NEAGAVERA

-589 LLRQPAQDVLHL
+589 LLRQPAQDILHL
-601 RHDAA
+601 RHDTA
-606 LPVNAEAYHI
+606 LPVNEQVYRI
-616 YLEVNRELEFVGGQ
+616 YLEVNRELEFVDGQ
-630 LGDLEFMS
+630 LGELEFMS
-638 GTGAEKAEAQIYE
+638 DQGAEKARARIYQE
-651 ELAQQE
+651 IAQQE

>member
-16 QARCPR
+16 PAKCPR
-22 CGYVRGTRPKEIYH
+22 CGYVRGTRPREIYH
-36 LYPEMELEERYII
+36 LYPEMELADRYII

-63 AWDKKLDH
+63 AWDRKLEH

-96 TGKKNEE
+96 TGKKNDE

-126 IVNVY
+126 IVNVF

-155 IARKGGRLPWEQAV
+155 ILRAGGRLPWQQAV

-233 PPEQYRGK
+233 PPEQYRSK
-241 SQQGPYTDIYALGAT
+241 SQQGPCTDIYALGAT
-256 LYRAITGETPDESVN
+256 LYRAITGLTPDESVN

-295 GYLDNAVLRAMALEP
+295 QYLDNAVLRAMALEP
-310 TLRFQSVQQMAD
+310 TLRFQNVQQMAD

-331 DLAREIKR
+331 DLAREIRRRKR
-339 RKTRRLVGIA
+339 RRAVGIA
-349 ASLVVLTAAA
+349 ASLMILAAGAAA
-359 AFGLLYSRQQKQIRD
+359 GLLYSRQQKLIRN
-374 LDNVAL
+374 LDQVEL
-380 DVWLPVREGMNS
+380 SVWMPVKDGMDS
-392 SQTEQLFLDM
+392 GQTEQLFLDM
-402 SAEFLENYPGVRLD
+402 SAEFLENYPGVQLD
-416 ITCIPREDY
+416 ITCIPQENYR
-425 GDRLEEA
+425 DRLEEA
-432 AGEGNFPA
+432 AGTEEFPSLF
-440 IYESTGLEERLG
+440 ESTGLADELG
-452 GRMASLDQEVYDRLG
+452 GRMASLEQEVYERLE
-467 QDGGDSVSAPVAGVL
+467 QDGAAAPVAGVL
-482 DRETRE
+482 DSQSREV
-488 ILNPHQVPLGFKS
+488 LNPNQVPLGFKAS
-501 AVLYVN
+501 VLYVN
-507 TEIEKSGAEFG
+507 TELEKTGAEFEADNSG
-518 PENNGEDFLEAK
+518 RDFLEAG
-530 SRAWVSDTGEFTDVQ
+530 SRAWVSDTSEFTQVQ
-545 AQIPGRYAVRPLEG
+545 AHIAGRYAVRPLENG
-559 SVPASYTDVWSVD
+559 EVPAGYTDIWSVNGE
-572 SKAGKVERA
+572 AGAVERA

-589 LLRQPAQDVLHL
+589 LLRQPAQDILHL
-601 RHDAA
+601 RHDTA
-606 LPVNAEAYHI
+606 LPVNEQVYRI
-616 YLEVNRELEFVGGQ
+616 YLGVNRELEFVDGQ
-630 LGDLEFMS
+630 LGELKFMS
-638 GTGAEKAEAQIYE
+638 DQGAEKAQARIYQE
-651 ELAQQE
+651 IAQQE